1 MKRRLF
7 SLLLAVCMLLMILPA
22 TSLAEEIPSAPAE
35 AGAATPVQDGD
46 ATPSASPAQSS
57 AAEEGQKP
65 QEEVRIEPVQ
75 PDDAYLTV
83 VFQDKDGGEIA
94 TVVVKNGESVS
105 APAAPEVP
113 GSKFVGWYA
122 GDNKV
127 DFPFP
132 VAITADVEMTVQARY
147 DGALYVFFHSH
158 DGSIVETRSGKT
170 GDVISVSGVSYPLAE
185 DQSITGWCTDTA
197 LTKLVDSVT
206 LENSNI
212 DLYAKV
218 EGGYWITF
226 ESNGGS
232 YVEPMFFAANT
243 VAQPPAAPVRHGYAF
258 AGWYADKALDQPADF
273 AQIKVSTKL
282 YAKWTERTDVQYAV
296 QHMIENADNDDY
308 SLKET
313 ETKRGQTGAL
323 TRATAKKYDGFTA
336 QTITQET
343 IEGNGST
350 MVKVYYKRNVYEV
363 KFYSNSYTSGPFWNK
378 TYHPATEYT
387 SLRITAK
394 YGANISSKW
403 PTYNGS
409 SNWATSDNGDTY
421 QANIDT
427 MPLNGAKF
435 YGPKTGN
442 GSETAYY
449 YAEVLPGE
457 TGTVYNGVT
466 YKLHHSDTSP
476 GEGYEVTKE
485 DKYPI
490 TGFTYKEGTQN
501 GRPYNNAKFYYTRN
515 TYNIV
520 FVNGGST
527 VKTVQVKYQQDIS
540 DQDYTPTNPPKG
552 KEDHTFDGWYE
563 DSACTCE
570 FVFEGE
576 TMPAY
581 NITLYAGWEG
591 RTYTVTAHGKSNHAE
606 TVEKGDTVSPDLFAS
621 VIPDVGEGET
631 FMGWTEQQG
640 STRLFN
646 FATQITRDIHLY
658 PVIMDGKTYK
668 LTYDANGGTGTVP
681 TDSNKY
687 AKGTYAQVVSGSGLT
702 REGMIFLGWSTDKTA
717 VSPAYYPGG
726 SVKINDNTTLYAVW
740 GTPTGKAAI
749 TYHSNFGN
757 DQTRKSEDKP
767 INSLITVEGYGNLYL
782 PSRTGYEFTGWNTA
796 SGGNG
801 TAYAAG
807 ATARLTAG
815 GNDLYA
821 QWKAGTYSYTV
832 EYYIDGVKNDSL
844 TETGQAEYGAE
855 ISTYPDKCP
864 ANYRLDQTE
873 NLPLIIGVSGNV
885 IKVYYVKNVFTLT
898 IHYRY
903 ADGGQAVQDYVANDL
918 VQGTAYNVTSPAIPG
933 YTVDKATVSG
943 SMPAQDVIETVTY
956 TKRSDLS
963 YTVNYY
969 WNGTDTK
976 VKESKKVDGKTFQ
989 ESVTES
995 PMTIEGYTPVSN
1007 DTQTIPIGVGNN
1019 VINFFYY
1026 KNVELTANSGSFTYN
1041 GQPHTVEGYTCDTA
1055 GVNFEGITAAETQT
1069 AVGTYPVNFAEDPV
1083 GKIDATAKYI
1093 VVEAN
1098 PGALVITADANEVV
1112 VMIRGNSDTKVYDGT
1127 EYTVTDYVVES
1138 ISNPNYTAT
1147 DFTFNGTAEAKRTRS
1162 GRTQMDLKPENFTN
1176 TNTNFAKV
1184 TFVVKD
1190 GYIDITKRPLNLVG
1204 ETATKPYTGSSISL
1218 NQFTPKNLADGDAV
1232 QSTSIS
1238 YRATG
1243 TMPNEYTGVFIGEP
1257 KIFNGNDDDVT
1268 DCYEVTRIPG
1278 KLTITKATEPV
1289 AVSIVGNTKTVTYNG
1304 SEQSVEGFTT
1314 DVGDKLITVTLK
1326 EGRKAEAK
1334 GTLPHKYLMNL
1345 KAEDFDIKS
1354 DVYENFKVSVEYGW
1368 LQIEPT
1374 EAEVTVTIT
1383 GNRRTVTYNGS
1394 EQSVEGFTT
1403 DVGDKPITVMLKDG
1417 GKAEA
1422 KGRYVGRYMMGLTAK
1437 DFKVDSTV
1445 YKNVKVIVIDGY
1457 LDIQPVYN
1465 PSVYPDYDPTPTPSP
1480 SYVPDPYR
1488 SPKTGDDSRI
1498 ALWLTLMGLSAAA
1511 IAGVIVF
1518 DKKRRRS

>member
-46 ATPSASPAQSS
+46 ATPSASPAQSP

-94 TVVVKNGESVS
+94 TVVAKNGESVS
-105 APAAPEVP
+105 APAAPEVA

-127 DFPFP
+127 DFPFA
-132 VAITADVEMTVQARY
+132 VAITADAEMTVQARY

-185 DQSITGWCTDTA
+185 HQSITGWCTDKA
-197 LTKLVDSVT
+197 LTKPVDSVT

-218 EGGYWITF
+218 ETGYWITF

-243 VAQPPAAPVRHGYAF
+243 TAQKPSDPTRPGFAFGGWFTDAALTSVAN
-258 AGWYADKALDQPADF
+258 F

-282 YAKWTERTDVQYAV
+282 YAKWTERTDVQYTV
-296 QHMIENADNDDY
+296 QHMIENADNDGY

-323 TRATAKKYDGFTA
+323 TRATANKYDGFTA
-336 QTITQET
+336 QAITQET
-343 IEGNGST
+343 IQGDGST
-350 MVKVYYKRNVYEV
+350 MVKVYYKRNVYSVTFWSIKWEGGFLFGEYV
-363 KFYSNSYTSGPFWNK
+363 KDKEFTQY
-378 TYHPATEYT
+378 
-387 SLRITAK
+387 RITAK
-394 YGANISSKW
+394 YGANISKKW
-403 PTYNGS
+403 PGGNWTTSPGGS
-409 SNWATSDNGDTY
+409 TY

-427 MPLNGAKF
+427 MPLDGDEFFKVNQQGNAKAEYYLEDLNGNF
-435 YGPKTGN
+435 VLDHTDLGPDDM
-442 GSETAYY
+442 Y
-449 YAEVLPGE
+449 
-457 TGTVYNGVT
+457 VT
-466 YKLHHSDTSP
+466 N
-476 GEGYEVTKE
+476 E
-485 DKYPI
+485 DRYPI
-490 TGFTYKEGTQN
+490 TGFTCDTAKSTKN
-501 GRPYNNAKFYYTRN
+501 GKSYNGAKFYYNRN
-515 TYNIV
+515 SYKIV
-520 FVNGGST
+520 FFNGGLMA
-527 VKTVQVKYQQDIS
+527 KTVNVKYQQDIS
-540 DQDYTPTNPPKG
+540 NQDYTPTTPPVG
-552 KEDHTFDGWYE
+552 KTDHTFNGWYVDE
-563 DSACTCE
+563 ECTSQ
-570 FVFEGE
+570 FVFAGE
-576 TMPAY
+576 TMPAH
-581 NITLYAGWEG
+581 NITLYAGWDG
-591 RTYTVTAHGKSNHAE
+591 RDYTVTAHGKSNLPV
-606 TVEKGDTVSPDLFAS
+606 TVEKGDTVSSDQFAS

-658 PVIMDGKTYK
+658 PVIMDGKTYT

-681 TDSNKY
+681 TDTNKY

-702 REGMIFLGWSTDKTA
+702 KEGMIFLGWSTDQNA

-749 TYHSNFGN
+749 TYHSNFGS

-796 SGGNG
+796 SDGTG

-821 QWKAGTYSYTV
+821 QWKAGTYAYTV
-832 EYYIDGVKNDSL
+832 EYYIDGVKDDSL
-844 TETGQAEYGAE
+844 TVTAQAAYNAV
-855 ISTYPDKCP
+855 ISTYPNQCP
-864 ANYRLDQTE
+864 TNYRLDKTE
-873 NLPLIIGVSGNV
+873 NLPLTIDVSGNV
-885 IKVYYVKNVFTLT
+885 IEVYYVKNVFTLT

-903 ADGGQAVQDYVANDL
+903 AEGGVAVPDHVENDL

-943 SMPAQDVIETVTY
+943 SMPAQDVTETVTY

-976 VKESKKVDGKTFQ
+976 VKESKNVDGKTFQ

-995 PMTIEGYTPVSN
+995 PVTIEGYTPVRN
-1007 DTQTIPIGVGNN
+1007 DTATITIGVENN
-1019 VINFFYY
+1019 VINFYYY
-1026 KNVELTANSGSFTYN
+1026 KDVALTANSKTEPFDNTEKSVSGFTGAPEDADFTAITVGAKGTSAGEY
-1041 GQPHTVEGYTCDTA
+1041 PAKFPEHTV
-1055 GVNFEGITAAETQT
+1055 
-1069 AVGTYPVNFAEDPV
+1069 GTV
-1083 GKIDATAKYI
+1083 DATAKYI

-1098 PGALVITADANEVV
+1098 PGALVITAHAGEVV

-1127 EYTVTDYVVES
+1127 EYTVTGYDVE
-1138 ISNPNYTAT
+1138 ISNPRYTKN
-1147 DFTFNGTAEAKRTRS
+1147 DFTFSGTAEAKRTRF
-1162 GRTQMDLKPENFTN
+1162 GKTEMGLKPENFTN

-1184 TFVVKD
+1184 TFVVED
-1190 GYIDITKRPLNLVG
+1190 GYIDITKRPLDLVG
-1204 ETATKPYTGSSISL
+1204 ETATKPYTGSPIIL
-1218 NQFTPKNLADGDAV
+1218 NQFTSENLVSGDAV
-1232 QSTSIS
+1232 RSIS
-1238 YRATG
+1238 YLAIG
-1243 TMPNEYTGVFIGEP
+1243 TKPNEYPGAFTGTPE
-1257 KIFNGNDDDVT
+1257 IFNGNDDVT
-1268 DCYEVTRIPG
+1268 DCYEVTLTPG
-1278 KLTITKATEPV
+1278 KLTITKATETV
-1289 AVSIVGNTKTVTYNG
+1289 VVRIVGNTKTVNYNG
-1304 SEQSVEGFTT
+1304 SEQSVEGFTA
-1314 DVGDKLITVTLK
+1314 DVGNKLITVTLK

-1334 GTLPHKYLMNL
+1334 GTLPNKYLMNL

-1354 DVYENFKVSVEYGW
+1354 DVYENFEVSVEDGW

-1383 GNRRTVTYNGS
+1383 GNRRAVTYNGS

-1445 YKNVKVIVIDGY
+1445 YKNVRVIVIDGY

>member
-46 ATPSASPAQSS
+46 ATPSASPAQSP
-57 AAEEGQKP
+57 AAEEEQKP
-65 QEEVRIEPVQ
+65 QEEVRIEPV
-75 PDDAYLTV
+75 PSDDAYLTV
-83 VFQDKDGGEIA
+83 VFQDQDGGEIA
-94 TVVVKNGESVS
+94 TVVVKNGERVS

-113 GSKFVGWYA
+113 GSKFVGWYE
-122 GDNKV
+122 DDRKV
-127 DFPFP
+127 EFPFFA
-132 VAITADVEMTVQARY
+132 VDITNDAEMTVQARY
-147 DGALYVFFHSH
+147 DGALYVFFHRD

-185 DQSITGWCTDTA
+185 NQSITGWCIDA
-197 LTKLVDSVT
+197 ELTNPVNSVT
-206 LENSNI
+206 LGNSNI

-218 EGGYWITF
+218 ETGYWITF

-232 YVEPMFFAANT
+232 YVEPMFFAASAT
-243 VAQPPAAPVRHGYAF
+243 AQPPAVPVRHGYAF
-258 AGWYADKALDQPADF
+258 AGWHTDEALNEPANF
-273 AQIKVSTKL
+273 AQIKKGTKL
-282 YAKWTERTDVQYAV
+282 YAKWTAHADVRYTV
-296 QHMIENADNDDY
+296 QHMIENADNDKY

-323 TRATAKKYDGFTA
+323 TRATAKNYDGFTA
-336 QTITQET
+336 QAITQET
-343 IEGNGST
+343 INGDGST
-350 MVKVYYKRNVYEV
+350 MVKVYYKRKVYSVTFWSIKWEWDWGWNAV
-363 KFYSNSYTSGPFWNK
+363 KDKEF
-378 TYHPATEYT
+378 TEY
-387 SLRITAK
+387 RITAK
-394 YGANISSKW
+394 YGANISKKW
-403 PTYNGS
+403 PGGNWTTSPGGS
-409 SNWATSDNGDTY
+409 TY

-427 MPLNGAKF
+427 MPLGGDQFFKINEQGNAKAQYYLEDLNGNF
-435 YGPKTGN
+435 VLDHTDLGPD
-442 GSETAYY
+442 GS
-449 YAEVLPGE
+449 
-457 TGTVYNGVT
+457 TVTN
-466 YKLHHSDTSP
+466 
-476 GEGYEVTKE
+476 E
-485 DKYPI
+485 DRYPI
-490 TGFTYKEGTQN
+490 TGFTCDTAKSTKN
-501 GRPYNNAKFYYTRN
+501 GRPYNGAKFYYNRN
-515 TYNIV
+515 SYKIV
-520 FVNGGST
+520 FFNGGLED
-527 VKTVQVKYQQDIS
+527 KTVDVKYQQDIS
-540 DQDYTPTNPPKG
+540 NQDYTPTTPPVG
-552 KEDHTFDGWYE
+552 KTDHTFSGWYE
-563 DSACTCE
+563 DEECSLQ
-570 FVFEGE
+570 FVFAGE
-576 TMPAY
+576 TMPAH
-581 NITLYAGWEG
+581 NITLYAGWDG
-591 RTYTVTAHGKSNHAE
+591 RDYTVTAHGKSVHSE
-606 TVEKGDTVSPDLFAS
+606 TVEKGDTVSPDQFAS

-640 STRLFN
+640 GTRLFN

-658 PVIMDGKTYK
+658 PVIMDGKTYT
-668 LTYDANGGTGTVP
+668 LTYNSNGGTGTVP
-681 TDSNKY
+681 EDTNKY

-702 REGMIFLGWSTDKTA
+702 REGMTFLGWSTDQNA

-749 TYHSNFGN
+749 TYHSNFGS

-796 SGGNG
+796 SDGSG

-821 QWKAGTYSYTV
+821 QWKAGTYAYTV
-832 EYYIDGVKNDSL
+832 EYYIDGVKDDSL
-844 TETGQAEYGAE
+844 TVTEQAAYNTV
-855 ISTYPDKCP
+855 ISTYPNQCP
-864 ANYRLDQTE
+864 TNYRLDKTE
-873 NLPLIIGVSGNV
+873 NLPLTIGMSGNV

-903 ADGGQAVQDYVANDL
+903 AEGGTAAEDHVASDL

-943 SMPAQDVIETVTY
+943 SMPAQDVTETVTY

-969 WNGTDTK
+969 WNGTNTK
-976 VKESKKVDGKTFQ
+976 VEESKKVDGKTFQ

-995 PMTIEGYTPVSN
+995 PKTIEGYTSVRD
-1007 DTQTIPIGVGNN
+1007 DTQTITIGVKDN
-1019 VINFFYY
+1019 VINFYYY

-1069 AVGTYPVNFAEDPV
+1069 AVGNYPVNFAESPV
-1083 GKIDATAKYI
+1083 NKIDATAKYI

-1098 PGALVITADANEVV
+1098 PGELVITADAGEVV
-1112 VMIRGNSDTKVYDGT
+1112 VMIRGHNDMKVYDGK
-1127 EYTVTDYVVES
+1127 EYTVTGYDVL
-1138 ISNPNYTAT
+1138 INNPLYTT
-1147 DFTFNGTAEAKRTRS
+1147 DDFTFRGTAEAKRTRS

-1184 TFVVKD
+1184 TFVVED
-1190 GYIDITKRPLNLVG
+1190 GYIDITERPLYLVG
-1204 ETATKPYTGSSISL
+1204 ETATKPYTGSPIIL
-1218 NQFTPKNLADGDAV
+1218 NQFTSENLVNGDAV
-1232 QSTSIS
+1232 RSIS
-1238 YRATG
+1238 YLAIG
-1243 TMPNEYTGVFIGEP
+1243 TMPNEYPGAFTGKPE
-1257 KIFNGNDDDVT
+1257 IFNGNDDVT
-1268 DCYEVTRIPG
+1268 DCYEVTLTPG
-1278 KLTITKATEPV
+1278 KLTITKATETV
-1289 AVSIVGNTKTVTYNG
+1289 AVRIVGNTKTVTYNG

-1314 DVGDKLITVTLK
+1314 DVGNKPITVTLK

-1334 GTLPHKYLMNL
+1334 GTLPNKYPMNL

-1354 DVYENFKVSVEYGW
+1354 DVYENFELSVEDGW

-1422 KGRYVGRYMMGLTAK
+1422 KGRYVGRYMMGLTVE

>member
-46 ATPSASPAQSS
+46 ATPSASPAQSP

-65 QEEVRIEPVQ
+65 QEEVRIEPV
-75 PDDAYLTV
+75 PSDDAYLTV

-94 TVVVKNGESVS
+94 TVVAKNGESVS
-105 APAAPEVP
+105 APAAPEVA
-113 GSKFVGWYA
+113 GSKFVGWYE
-122 GDNKV
+122 DDRKV
-127 DFPFP
+127 EFPFFA
-132 VAITADVEMTVQARY
+132 VDITNDAEMTVQARY
-147 DGALYVFFHSH
+147 DGALYVFFHRD

-185 DQSITGWCTDTA
+185 NQSITGWCIDA
-197 LTKLVDSVT
+197 ELTNPVNSVT
-206 LENSNI
+206 LGNSNI

-218 EGGYWITF
+218 ETGYWITF

-232 YVEPMFFAANT
+232 YVEPMFFAASAT
-243 VAQPPAAPVRHGYAF
+243 AQPPAVPVRHGYAF
-258 AGWYADKALDQPADF
+258 AGWHTDEALNEPANF
-273 AQIKVSTKL
+273 AQIKKSTKL
-282 YAKWTERTDVQYAV
+282 YAKWTAHADVRYTV
-296 QHMIENADNDDY
+296 QHMIENADNDKY

-313 ETKRGQTGAL
+313 ETQRGQTGAL
-323 TRATAKKYDGFTA
+323 TRATAKNYDGFTA
-336 QTITQET
+336 QAITQET
-343 IEGNGST
+343 INGDGST
-350 MVKVYYKRNVYEV
+350 MVKVYYKRKVYSVTFWSIKWEWDWGWNAV
-363 KFYSNSYTSGPFWNK
+363 KDKEFTQY
-378 TYHPATEYT
+378 
-387 SLRITAK
+387 RITAK
-394 YGANISSKW
+394 HGANISDKW
-403 PTYNGS
+403 PGG
-409 SNWATSDNGDTY
+409 NWATSPGGSTY

-427 MPLNGAKF
+427 MPLGGDEFFKIDEEGNAKAQYYLEDLNGNF
-435 YGPKTGN
+435 VLDHTDLGPN
-442 GSETAYY
+442 GTS
-449 YAEVLPGE
+449 
-457 TGTVYNGVT
+457 VT
-466 YKLHHSDTSP
+466 N
-476 GEGYEVTKE
+476 E
-485 DKYPI
+485 DRYPI
-490 TGFTYKEGTQN
+490 TGFTCNTAKSAKN
-501 GRPYNNAKFYYTRN
+501 GERYNGAKFYYNRN
-515 TYNIV
+515 SYEIV
-520 FVNGGST
+520 FFNGGLKDRT
-527 VKTVQVKYQQDIS
+527 VNVKYQQDIS
-540 DQDYTPTNPPKG
+540 GQGYTPTTPPVG
-552 KEDHTFDGWYE
+552 KTDHTFSGWYE
-563 DSACTCE
+563 DEECSSE
-570 FVFEGE
+570 FVFAGE
-576 TMPAY
+576 RMPAHS
-581 NITLYAGWEG
+581 ITLYAGWDG
-591 RTYTVTAHGKSNHAE
+591 RDYTVTAHGKSDLSKV
-606 TVEKGDTVSPDLFAS
+606 VEKGDTVSPDWFAS

-681 TDSNKY
+681 TDSNNY
-687 AKGTYAQVVSGSGLT
+687 AKGTYAQVVSGRGLT
-702 REGMIFLGWSTDKTA
+702 RKGMIFLGWSTKQTA
-717 VSPAYYPGG
+717 DSPAYYPGG

-749 TYHSNFGN
+749 TYHSNFGSHEP
-757 DQTRKSEDKP
+757 RKSEDVWV
-767 INSLITVEGYGNLYL
+767 NSKVKVDSYAATGL

-796 SGGNG
+796 SDGNG

-807 ATARLTAG
+807 DTVRLTAS

-821 QWKAGTYSYTV
+821 QWEAKTYGYTV
-832 EYYIDGVKNDSL
+832 EYYIDGERADSL
-844 TETGQAEYGAE
+844 TVTAQAEYGAV

-864 ANYRLDQTE
+864 ENYRLDRAE
-873 NLPLIIGVSGNV
+873 PLRLTIGVNENV
-885 IKVYYVKNVFTLT
+885 IRVYYVKNVFTLT
-898 IHYRY
+898 IQYLY
-903 ADGGQAVQDYVANDL
+903 AGGGKAAEDHVESF
-918 VQGTAYNVTSPAIPG
+918 VQGTAYNVPSHPISG

-943 SMPAQDVIETVTY
+943 SMPAKDVTETVTY

-976 VKESKKVDGKTFQ
+976 VKESKNVDGKTFQ

-995 PMTIEGYTPVSN
+995 PVTIEGYTPVSN
-1007 DTQTIPIGVGNN
+1007 GTATITIGVENN
-1019 VINFFYY
+1019 VINFYYY
-1026 KNVELTANSGSFTYN
+1026 KDVKLTANSGSFTYN

-1055 GVNFEGITAAETQT
+1055 GVNFDGITAAETQT
-1069 AVGTYPVNFAEDPV
+1069 AVGNYPVNFAEDPV
-1083 GKIDATAKYI
+1083 NKIDATAKYI

-1098 PGALVITADANEVV
+1098 PGALVITAHADEVV

-1127 EYTVTDYVVES
+1127 EYTVTGYVVES
-1138 ISNPNYTAT
+1138 ISNSNYTAT

-1162 GRTQMDLKPENFTN
+1162 GRTEMGLKPENFTN
-1176 TNTNFAKV
+1176 TNQSFTKV
-1184 TFVVKD
+1184 TFVVED

-1204 ETATKPYTGSSISL
+1204 ETDTKPYTGNPIIL
-1218 NQFTPKNLADGDAV
+1218 NQFTSENLVSGDAV
-1232 QSTSIS
+1232 RSIS
-1238 YRATG
+1238 YLAIGR
-1243 TMPNEYTGVFIGEP
+1243 MPNEYPGAFTGKPE
-1257 KIFNGNDDDVT
+1257 IFNGNDDVT
-1268 DCYEVTRIPG
+1268 DCYEVTLTPG

-1289 AVSIVGNTKTVTYNG
+1289 AVRIVGNTKTVTYNG
-1304 SEQSVEGFTT
+1304 SEQSVEGFTA

-1326 EGRKAEAK
+1326 DGRKAEAK
-1334 GTLPHKYLMNL
+1334 GTLPNKYLMNL

-1354 DVYENFKVSVEYGW
+1354 DVYENFEVSVEDGW

-1403 DVGDKPITVMLKDG
+1403 DVGDKPITVTLKDG

-1422 KGRYVGRYMMGLTAK
+1422 KGRYVGRYMMGLTVD

-1457 LDIQPVYN
+1457 LDIQSVYN

>member
-46 ATPSASPAQSS
+46 ATPSASPVQSP

-94 TVVVKNGESVS
+94 TVVAKNGESVS
-105 APAAPEVP
+105 APAAPEVA

-127 DFPFP
+127 NFPFP
-132 VAITADVEMTVQARY
+132 VTITADAEMTVQARY

-185 DQSITGWCTDTA
+185 HQSITGWCTDKA
-197 LTKLVDSVT
+197 LTKPVNSVT

-218 EGGYWITF
+218 ETGYWITF

-243 VAQPPAAPVRHGYAF
+243 TAQKPSDPARPGFAFGGWFTDAALTSVAN
-258 AGWYADKALDQPADF
+258 F

-282 YAKWTERTDVQYAV
+282 YAKWTERTDVRYTV
-296 QHMIENADNDDY
+296 QHMIENADNDGY

-313 ETKRGQTGAL
+313 ETQRGQTGAL

-336 QTITQET
+336 QAITQET
-343 IEGNGST
+343 INGDGST
-350 MVKVYYKRNVYEV
+350 MVKVYYKRNVYSVTFWSIKWEGGIFLGEYV
-363 KFYSNSYTSGPFWNK
+363 KDKEFTQY
-378 TYHPATEYT
+378 
-387 SLRITAK
+387 RITAK
-394 YGANISSKW
+394 HGANISDKW
-403 PTYNGS
+403 PGG
-409 SNWATSDNGDTY
+409 NWATSPGGSTY
-421 QANIDT
+421 QSNIDT
-427 MPLNGAKF
+427 MPLGGDEFFEEKQQGNAK
-435 YGPKTGN
+435 
-442 GSETAYY
+442 AYY
-449 YAEVLPGE
+449 YLEDLNGSFVLDHTDLGPN
-457 TGTVYNGVT
+457 GTSVT
-466 YKLHHSDTSP
+466 N
-476 GEGYEVTKE
+476 E
-485 DKYPI
+485 DRYPI
-490 TGFTYKEGTQN
+490 TGFTCNTALSAKN
-501 GRPYNNAKFYYTRN
+501 GDSYNGAKFYYNRN
-515 TYNIV
+515 SYEIV
-520 FVNGGST
+520 FFNGGLKD
-527 VKTVQVKYQQDIS
+527 KTVNVKYQQDIS
-540 DQDYTPTNPPKG
+540 GQGYTPTTPPVG
-552 KEDHTFDGWYE
+552 KTDHTFNGWYVDE
-563 DSACTCE
+563 ECTSQ
-570 FVFEGE
+570 FVFAGE
-576 TMPAY
+576 TMPAH
-581 NITLYAGWEG
+581 NIALYAGWDG
-591 RTYTVTAHGKSNHAE
+591 RDYTVTAHGKSDLPV

-658 PVIMDGKTYK
+658 PVIMDGKTYT
-668 LTYDANGGTGTVP
+668 LTYNPNGGTGTVP

-702 REGMIFLGWSTDKTA
+702 REGMIFLGWSTDQNA

-796 SGGNG
+796 SNGSG

-821 QWKAGTYSYTV
+821 QWKAKTYGYTV
-832 EYYIDGVKNDSL
+832 EYYIDGERADSL
-844 TETGQAEYGAE
+844 TVTAQAEYGAV

-864 ANYRLDQTE
+864 ANYKLDKTE
-873 NLPLIIGVSGNV
+873 PLSLTIGVSGNV

-918 VQGTAYNVTSPAIPG
+918 VQGTAYNVTSPAITG

-969 WNGTDTK
+969 WNGTNTT

-995 PMTIEGYTPVSN
+995 PVTIEGYTPVSN
-1007 DTQTIPIGVGNN
+1007 GTATITIGVENN
-1019 VINFFYY
+1019 VINFYYY
-1026 KNVELTANSGSFTYN
+1026 KDVKLTANSKTEPFDNTEKSVSGFT
-1041 GQPHTVEGYTCDTA
+1041 GAPEDADFTAITVGAKGTSA
-1055 GVNFEGITAAETQT
+1055 GEYPAKFPENT
-1069 AVGTYPVNFAEDPV
+1069 VGTV
-1083 GKIDATAKYI
+1083 DATKKYI
-1093 VVEAN
+1093 VAEAN
-1098 PGALVITADANEVV
+1098 PGALVITAHAGEVV

-1127 EYTVTDYVVES
+1127 EYTVTGYVVES

-1147 DFTFNGTAEAKRTRS
+1147 DFTFSGTAEAKRTRF
-1162 GRTQMDLKPENFTN
+1162 GKTEMGLKPEKFTN

-1184 TFVVKD
+1184 TFVVED

-1204 ETATKPYTGSSISL
+1204 ETDTKPYTGNHISL
-1218 NQFTPKNLADGDAV
+1218 NQFTSENLASGDAV
-1232 QSTSIS
+1232 RSIS
-1238 YRATG
+1238 YLAIG
-1243 TMPNEYTGVFIGEP
+1243 KMPNEYPGAFTGTPE
-1257 KIFNGNDDDVT
+1257 IFNGNDNVT
-1268 DCYEVTRIPG
+1268 DCYEVTLTPG
-1278 KLTITKATEPV
+1278 KLTITKATETV
-1289 AVSIVGNTKTVTYNG
+1289 VVRIVGNTKTVTYNG

-1314 DVGDKLITVTLK
+1314 DVGNKPITVTLK

-1334 GTLPHKYLMNL
+1334 GTLPNKYPMNL

-1354 DVYENFKVSVEYGW
+1354 DVYESFEVIVEDGW

-1422 KGRYVGRYMMGLTAK
+1422 KGRYVGRYMMGLTVD

-1457 LDIQPVYN
+1457 LDIQSVYN

-1498 ALWLTLMGLSAAA
+1498 ALWLTLMGLSAVA

>member
-35 AGAATPVQDGD
+35 AGAATPAQDGD
-46 ATPSASPAQSS
+46 ATPSASPAQSP

-65 QEEVRIEPVQ
+65 QEEVRIEPV
-75 PDDAYLTV
+75 PSDDAYLTV

-94 TVVVKNGESVS
+94 TVIVKNGESVS
-105 APAAPEVP
+105 APAAPEVA
-113 GSKFVGWYA
+113 GSKFVGWYE
-122 GDNKV
+122 DDRKV
-127 DFPFP
+127 EFPFFE
-132 VAITADVEMTVQARY
+132 VDITNDAEMTVQARY
-147 DGALYVFFHSH
+147 DGALYVFFHRD

-185 DQSITGWCTDTA
+185 NQSITGWCIDA
-197 LTKLVDSVT
+197 ELTNPVNSVT
-206 LENSNI
+206 LGNSNI

-218 EGGYWITF
+218 ETGYWITF

-243 VAQPPAAPVRHGYAF
+243 TAQKPSDPTRPGFAFGGWFTDAALTSVAN
-258 AGWYADKALDQPADF
+258 F
-273 AQIKVSTKL
+273 AQIKKSTKL
-282 YAKWTERTDVQYAV
+282 YAKWTAYADVRYTV
-296 QHMIENADNDDY
+296 QHMIENADNDKY

-313 ETKRGQTGAL
+313 ETQRGQTGAL
-323 TRATAKKYDGFTA
+323 TRATAKNYDGFTA
-336 QTITQET
+336 QAITQET
-343 IEGNGST
+343 INGDGST
-350 MVKVYYKRNVYEV
+350 MVKVYYKRKVYSVTFWSIKWEWDWGWNAV
-363 KFYSNSYTSGPFWNK
+363 KDKEFTQY
-378 TYHPATEYT
+378 
-387 SLRITAK
+387 RITAK
-394 YGANISSKW
+394 HGANISDKW
-403 PTYNGS
+403 PGG
-409 SNWATSDNGDTY
+409 NWATSPGGSTY

-427 MPLNGAKF
+427 MPLGGDEFFKIDEEGNAKAQYYLEDLNGNF
-435 YGPKTGN
+435 VLDHTDLGPN
-442 GSETAYY
+442 GTS
-449 YAEVLPGE
+449 
-457 TGTVYNGVT
+457 VT
-466 YKLHHSDTSP
+466 N
-476 GEGYEVTKE
+476 E
-485 DKYPI
+485 DRYPI
-490 TGFTYKEGTQN
+490 TGFTCNTAKSAKN
-501 GRPYNNAKFYYTRN
+501 GERYNGAKFYYNRN
-515 TYNIV
+515 SYEIV
-520 FVNGGST
+520 FFNGG
-527 VKTVQVKYQQDIS
+527 VMAKTVNVKYQQDIS
-540 DQDYTPTNPPKG
+540 NQDYTPTTPPVG
-552 KEDHTFDGWYE
+552 KTDHTFSGWYE
-563 DSACTCE
+563 DEECSLQ
-570 FVFEGE
+570 FVFAGE
-576 TMPAY
+576 TMPAH
-581 NITLYAGWEG
+581 NITLYAGWDG
-591 RTYTVTAHGKSNHAE
+591 RDYTVTAHGKSVHSE
-606 TVEKGDTVSPDLFAS
+606 TVEKGDTVSPDQFAS

-658 PVIMDGKTYK
+658 PVIMDGKTYT
-668 LTYDANGGTGTVP
+668 LTYDKNGGTGTVP

-702 REGMIFLGWSTDKTA
+702 REGMIFLGWSTNQTA

-767 INSLITVEGYGNLYL
+767 INSLITVEGYGNLNL

-796 SGGNG
+796 SDGTG

-821 QWKAGTYSYTV
+821 QWKAGTYAYTV
-832 EYYIDGVKNDSL
+832 EYYIDGKKDDSL
-844 TETGQAEYGAE
+844 TVTAQAAYNAV

-864 ANYRLDQTE
+864 ANYRLDQTK
-873 NLPLIIGVSGNV
+873 NLPLTIGVSGNV

-898 IHYRY
+898 IHYLY
-903 ADGGQAVQDYVANDL
+903 TDGSTAAADHVKSL
-918 VQGTAYNVTSPAIPG
+918 MQGTEYSVTSPAIPG
-933 YTVDKATVSG
+933 YTVDKAIVSG
-943 SMPAQDVIETVTY
+943 SMPAKDVTETVIY

-969 WNGTDTK
+969 WNGTK
-976 VKESKKVDGKTFQ
+976 VQASKTVDGKTF
-989 ESVTES
+989 ESSVTEA
-995 PMTIEGYTPVSN
+995 PETIEGYTPVSGASK
-1007 DTQTIPIGVGNN
+1007 TITIGVENN
-1019 VINFFYY
+1019 VINFYYY
-1026 KNVELTANSGSFTYN
+1026 KDVKLTANSKTETFDNTEKSVSGFTGAPEDADFTAITVGAKGTSAGEY
-1041 GQPHTVEGYTCDTA
+1041 PAKFPEHTV
-1055 GVNFEGITAAETQT
+1055 
-1069 AVGTYPVNFAEDPV
+1069 GTV
-1083 GKIDATAKYI
+1083 DATAKYI

-1098 PGALVITADANEVV
+1098 PGALVITAHEGEVV

-1127 EYTVTDYVVES
+1127 EYTVTGYEVES
-1138 ISNPNYTAT
+1138 ISNPRYTAT
-1147 DFTFNGTAEAKRTRS
+1147 DFTFSGTAEAKRTRF
-1162 GRTQMDLKPENFTN
+1162 GKTEMGLKPENFTN
-1176 TNTNFAKV
+1176 NNQNFANV
-1184 TFVVKD
+1184 TFVVED

-1204 ETATKPYTGSSISL
+1204 ETDTKPYTGNPISL
-1218 NQFTPKNLADGDAV
+1218 EQFTAAGLANGDTIDPSSV
-1232 QSTSIS
+1232 S
-1238 YRATG
+1238 YQATG
-1243 TMPNEYTGVFIGEP
+1243 TMPNEYSGVFKGTPKVLNGET
-1257 KIFNGNDDDVT
+1257 DVT
-1268 DCYEVTRIPG
+1268 DCYEIIQTPG

-1314 DVGDKLITVTLK
+1314 DVGDKLITVTLN

-1334 GTLPHKYLMNL
+1334 GTLPNKYLMNL

-1354 DVYENFKVSVEYGW
+1354 DVYENFKVSVEDGW

-1374 EAEVTVTIT
+1374 EAEITVTIT

-1403 DVGDKPITVMLKDG
+1403 DVGDKPITVTLKEG
-1417 GKAEA
+1417 RKAEA
-1422 KGRYVGRYMMGLTAK
+1422 KGRYVGRYMMGLTAN

-1445 YKNVKVIVIDGY
+1445 YKNIKVIVIDGY
-1457 LDIQPVYN
+1457 LDIQSVYN

>member
-46 ATPSASPAQSS
+46 ATPSASTAQSP
-57 AAEEGQKP
+57 AAEEDQKP
-65 QEEVRIEPVQ
+65 QEGVRIEPVQ

-83 VFQDKDGGEIA
+83 VFQDKDGGEIT

-105 APAAPEVP
+105 APAAPEVA

-127 DFPFP
+127 EFPFA
-132 VAITADVEMTVQARY
+132 VAITADAEMTVQARY

-170 GDVISVSGVSYPLAE
+170 GDVISVSGVSYPLQE
-185 DQSITGWCTDTA
+185 HQSITGWYTDA
-197 LTKLVDSVT
+197 QYSTKVEDSVT

-218 EGGYWITF
+218 ETGYWITF

-243 VAQPPAAPVRHGYAF
+243 VAQQPAAPVRHGYAF
-258 AGWYADKALDQPADF
+258 AGWHTDEALTQPANF

-282 YAKWTERTDVQYAV
+282 YAKWTERTDVQYTV
-296 QHMIENADNDDY
+296 QHMIENADNDGY

-323 TRATAKKYDGFTA
+323 TRATANKYDGFTA

-343 IEGNGST
+343 IEGDGST
-350 MVKVYYKRNVYEV
+350 MVKVYYKRNVYSVTFWSIKWEGGFLFGEYV
-363 KFYSNSYTSGPFWNK
+363 KDKEFTQY
-378 TYHPATEYT
+378 
-387 SLRITAK
+387 RITAK
-394 YGANISSKW
+394 YGANISKKW
-403 PTYNGS
+403 PGG
-409 SNWATSDNGDTY
+409 NWATSPGGSTY

-427 MPLNGAKF
+427 MPLGGDEFFKINQQGNAKAQYYLEDLNGNF
-435 YGPKTGN
+435 VLDHTDLGPDDT
-442 GSETAYY
+442 Y
-449 YAEVLPGE
+449 
-457 TGTVYNGVT
+457 VT
-466 YKLHHSDTSP
+466 N
-476 GEGYEVTKE
+476 E
-485 DKYPI
+485 DRYPI
-490 TGFTYKEGTQN
+490 TGFTCNTAKSAKN
-501 GRPYNNAKFYYTRN
+501 GDRYNGAKFYYNRN
-515 TYNIV
+515 SYKIV
-520 FVNGGST
+520 FFNGGLKD
-527 VKTVQVKYQQDIS
+527 KTVDVKYQQDIS
-540 DQDYTPTNPPKG
+540 NQDYTPTTPPVG
-552 KEDHTFDGWYE
+552 KTDHTFSGWYVDE
-563 DSACTCE
+563 ECTSQ
-570 FVFEGE
+570 FVFAGE
-576 TMPAY
+576 TMPAH
-581 NITLYAGWEG
+581 NITLYAGWDG
-591 RTYTVTAHGKSNHAE
+591 RDYTVTAHGKSDHAE
-606 TVEKGDTVSPDLFAS
+606 TVEKGDTVSPDQFAS

-658 PVIMDGKTYK
+658 PVIMDGKTYT
-668 LTYDANGGTGTVP
+668 LTYNSNGGEGTVP

-702 REGMIFLGWSTDKTA
+702 KEGMIFLGWSTDQDA

-726 SVKINDNTTLYAVW
+726 SVKINGDTTLYAVW

-749 TYHSNFGN
+749 TYHSNFGS
-757 DQTRKSEDKP
+757 DKTRKSEDKP
-767 INSLITVEGYGNLYL
+767 INSLITVEGYGNL
-782 PSRTGYEFTGWNTA
+782 PSRTGYEFIGWNTA
-796 SGGNG
+796 SDGNG

-807 ATARLTAG
+807 DTARLTAG
-815 GNDLYA
+815 GNNLYA
-821 QWKAGTYSYTV
+821 QWKAGTYGYTV
-832 EYYIDGVKNDSL
+832 EYYIDGVKADSL
-844 TETGQAEYGAE
+844 TETAQAEYGAV

-864 ANYRLDQTE
+864 ANYKLDKTE
-873 NLPLIIGVSGNV
+873 PLSLTIGVSENV

-903 ADGGQAVQDYVANDL
+903 TDGGTAAADHVASGL
-918 VQGTAYNVTSPAIPG
+918 VPGTEYSVTSPVISG
-933 YTVDKATVSG
+933 YTVNKETVSG
-943 SMPAQDVIETVTY
+943 SMPAKDVTETVTY

-995 PMTIEGYTPVSN
+995 PVTIEGYTPVSSG
-1007 DTQTIPIGVGNN
+1007 TATITIGVENN
-1019 VINFFYY
+1019 VINFYYY
-1026 KNVELTANSGSFTYN
+1026 KDVKLTANSGSFTYN

-1069 AVGTYPVNFAEDPV
+1069 AVGNYPVNFAESPV
-1083 GKIDATAKYI
+1083 NKIDATAKYI
-1093 VVEAN
+1093 VAEAN
-1098 PGALVITADANEVV
+1098 PGALVITAHANEVV
-1112 VMIRGNSDTKVYDGT
+1112 VIIRGKSDTKVYNNE
-1127 EYTVTDYVVES
+1127 EYTVTGYDVVS
-1138 ISNPNYTAT
+1138 INNALYTAN
-1147 DFTFNGTAEAKRTRS
+1147 DFTFSGTAEAKRTRF
-1162 GRTQMDLKPENFTN
+1162 GKTEMGLKPENFTN
-1176 TNTNFAKV
+1176 NNQNFAKV
-1184 TFVVKD
+1184 TFVVED
-1190 GYIDITKRPLNLVG
+1190 GYIDITKRPLDLVG
-1204 ETATKPYTGSSISL
+1204 ETATKPYTGSPIIL
-1218 NQFTPKNLADGDAV
+1218 NQFTSENLVNADAV
-1232 QSTSIS
+1232 RSIS
-1238 YRATG
+1238 YLAIG
-1243 TMPNEYTGVFIGEP
+1243 TMPNEYPGAFTGTPE
-1257 KIFNGNDDDVT
+1257 IFNGNDNVT
-1268 DCYEVTRIPG
+1268 DCYEVTLTPG
-1278 KLTITKATEPV
+1278 KLTITKATETV
-1289 AVSIVGNTKTVTYNG
+1289 VVKITGNTKTVTYNG

-1314 DVGDKLITVTLK
+1314 DVGNKPITVTLK
-1326 EGRKAEAK
+1326 AGAKAEAK
-1334 GTLPHKYLMNL
+1334 GTLPNKYLMNL

-1354 DVYENFKVSVEYGW
+1354 DVYENFEVSVEDGW

-1417 GKAEA
+1417 SKAEA
-1422 KGRYVGRYMMGLTAK
+1422 KGRSVGRYMMGLTVD

-1457 LDIQPVYN
+1457 LDIQSVYN

>member
-46 ATPSASPAQSS
+46 ATPSASPAQSP
-57 AAEEGQKP
+57 AAEEEQKP
-65 QEEVRIEPVQ
+65 QEGVRIEPV
-75 PDDAYLTV
+75 PSDDTYLTV
-83 VFQDKDGGEIA
+83 VFQDKDGGEIT
-94 TVVVKNGESVS
+94 TVVAKNGESVS
-105 APAAPEVP
+105 APAAPEVE

-127 DFPFP
+127 KFPLP
-132 VAITADVEMTVQARY
+132 VAITVDAEMTVQARY
-147 DGALYVFFHSH
+147 DGALYVFFHSD

-170 GDVISVSGVSYPLAE
+170 GDVISVSGVSYPLAG
-185 DQSITGWCTDTA
+185 DQSITGWCTDTE
-197 LTKLVDSVT
+197 LTKPVNSVT

-218 EGGYWITF
+218 ETGYWITF

-232 YVEPMFFAANT
+232 YVEPMFFAASAT
-243 VAQPPAAPVRHGYAF
+243 AQPPAVPVKHGYAF
-258 AGWYADKALDQPADF
+258 AGWHTDEALNNPANF
-273 AQIKVSTKL
+273 AQIKESTKL
-282 YAKWTERTDVQYAV
+282 YAKWTERTDVQYTV

-308 SLKET
+308 SLMET
-313 ETKRGQTGAL
+313 ETKSGQTGAL

-336 QTITQET
+336 QAITQET
-343 IEGNGST
+343 IQGDGST
-350 MVKVYYKRNVYEV
+350 MVKVYYKRNVYSVTFWSV
-363 KFYSNSYTSGPFWNK
+363 KDVGFIFSKYVKDKEF
-378 TYHPATEYT
+378 TEY
-387 SLRITAK
+387 RITAK
-394 YGANISSKW
+394 HGANISDKW
-403 PTYNGS
+403 PGGS
-409 SNWATSDNGDTY
+409 WTTSPGGRTY
-421 QANIDT
+421 QTNIDT
-427 MPLNGAKF
+427 MPLGGDEFFKTNQQGNAKAQYYLEDLNGNF
-435 YGPKTGN
+435 VLDHTDLGPN
-442 GSETAYY
+442 GTS
-449 YAEVLPGE
+449 
-457 TGTVYNGVT
+457 VT
-466 YKLHHSDTSP
+466 N
-476 GEGYEVTKE
+476 E
-485 DKYPI
+485 DRYPI
-490 TGFTYKEGTQN
+490 TGFTCNTAKSAKN
-501 GRPYNNAKFYYTRN
+501 GDSYNGARFYYNRN
-515 TYNIV
+515 IYEIV
-520 FVNGGST
+520 FFNGGLKDRT
-527 VKTVQVKYQQDIS
+527 VNVKYQQDIS
-540 DQDYTPTNPPKG
+540 GQGYTPTTPPVG
-552 KEDHTFDGWYE
+552 KTDHTFSGWYE
-563 DSACTCE
+563 DEECSSE
-570 FVFEGE
+570 FVFAGE
-576 TMPAY
+576 RMPAHS
-581 NITLYAGWEG
+581 ITLYAGWDG
-591 RTYTVTAHGKSNHAE
+591 RDYTVTAHGKSDLSKV
-606 TVEKGDTVSPDLFAS
+606 VEKGDTVSPDWFAS

-681 TDSNKY
+681 TDTNKY

-702 REGMIFLGWSTDKTA
+702 RVGMTFLGWSTNKTA

-726 SVKINDNTTLYAVW
+726 SVRINDNTTLYAVW
-740 GTPTGKAAI
+740 GTPAGKAAI
-749 TYHSNFGN
+749 TYHSNFGS
-757 DQTRKSEDKP
+757 DEKRTSGEKP
-767 INSLITVEGYGNLYL
+767 INSRITVEDYGNL

-796 SGGNG
+796 SNGSG

-807 ATARLTAG
+807 ATVRLTAS

-821 QWKAGTYSYTV
+821 QWEARTYSYTV
-832 EYYIDGVKNDSL
+832 EYYIDGVKDDSL
-844 TETGQAEYGAE
+844 TVTAQAEYGAV

-864 ANYRLDQTE
+864 ENYRLDRAE
-873 NLPLIIGVSGNV
+873 PLPLTIGVNENV
-885 IKVYYVKNVFTLT
+885 ISVYYVKNVFTLT
-898 IHYRY
+898 IHYLY
-903 ADGGQAVQDYVANDL
+903 AGGGKAAEDHVESL
-918 VQGTAYNVTSPAIPG
+918 MQGAAYSVTSPTIPG
-933 YTVDKATVSG
+933 YTVDMATVSG
-943 SMPAQDVIETVTY
+943 EMPAKDVTVTVTY

-976 VKESKKVDGKTFQ
+976 VKESKNVDGKTFQ

-995 PMTIEGYTPVSN
+995 PVTIEGYTPVSN
-1007 DTQTIPIGVGNN
+1007 DTATITIGVEKN
-1019 VINFFYY
+1019 VINFYYY
-1026 KNVELTANSGSFTYN
+1026 KNVKLTANSKTETFDNTEKSVSGFT
-1041 GQPHTVEGYTCDTA
+1041 GAPADADFTAITVGAKGTSA
-1055 GVNFEGITAAETQT
+1055 GEYPAKFPENT
-1069 AVGTYPVNFAEDPV
+1069 VGTV
-1083 GKIDATAKYI
+1083 DATAKYI

-1098 PGALVITADANEVV
+1098 PGALVITAHANEVV
-1112 VMIRGNSDTKVYDGT
+1112 VIIRGHNDMKVYDGK
-1127 EYTVTDYVVES
+1127 EYTVTDYDVVS
-1138 ISNPNYTAT
+1138 ISNSNYTAT
-1147 DFTFNGTAEAKRTRS
+1147 DFTFNGTAEAKRTRF
-1162 GRTQMDLKPENFTN
+1162 GKTEMGLKPENFTN
-1176 TNTNFAKV
+1176 NNQNFANV
-1184 TFVVKD
+1184 IFVVED

-1218 NQFTPKNLADGDAV
+1218 NQFTAAGLANGDTIDPSSV
-1232 QSTSIS
+1232 S

-1289 AVSIVGNTKTVTYNG
+1289 AVRIVGNTKTVTYNG

-1314 DVGDKLITVTLK
+1314 DVGDKPITVTLN
-1326 EGRKAEAK
+1326 EGR
-1334 GTLPHKYLMNL
+1334 
-1345 KAEDFDIKS
+1345 
-1354 DVYENFKVSVEYGW
+1354 
-1368 LQIEPT
+1368 
-1374 EAEVTVTIT
+1374 
-1383 GNRRTVTYNGS
+1383 
-1394 EQSVEGFTT
+1394 
-1403 DVGDKPITVMLKDG
+1403 
-1417 GKAEA
+1417 KAEA

-1445 YKNVKVIVIDGY
+1445 YKNFKVIVIDGY

-1511 IAGVIVF
+1511 ITGVIVF

>member
-46 ATPSASPAQSS
+46 ATPSASPAQSP

-65 QEEVRIEPVQ
+65 QEGVRIEPVQ

-83 VFQDKDGGEIA
+83 VFQDKDGGEIT
-94 TVVVKNGESVS
+94 TVVAKNGESVS
-105 APAAPEVP
+105 APAAPEVA

-127 DFPFP
+127 EFPFA
-132 VAITADVEMTVQARY
+132 VAITADAEMTVQARY

-185 DQSITGWCTDTA
+185 HQSITGWCTDKA
-197 LTKLVDSVT
+197 LTKPVDSVT

-218 EGGYWITF
+218 ETGYWITF

-243 VAQPPAAPVRHGYAF
+243 TAQKPSDPARPGFAFGGWFTDAALTSVAN
-258 AGWYADKALDQPADF
+258 F

-282 YAKWTERTDVQYAV
+282 YAKWTERTDVQYTV
-296 QHMIENADNDDY
+296 QHMIENADNDGY

-313 ETKRGQTGAL
+313 ETKRGQTGEL
-323 TRATAKKYDGFTA
+323 TRATANKYDGFTA

-343 IEGNGST
+343 IEGDGST
-350 MVKVYYKRNVYEV
+350 MVKVYYKRNVYSVTFWSIKWEGGLFYGKYV
-363 KFYSNSYTSGPFWNK
+363 KDKEFTQY
-378 TYHPATEYT
+378 
-387 SLRITAK
+387 RITAK
-394 YGANISSKW
+394 YGANISKKW
-403 PTYNGS
+403 PGG
-409 SNWATSDNGDTY
+409 NWATSPGGSTY

-427 MPLNGAKF
+427 MPLGGDQFFKINQQGNSKAEYYLEDLNGNF
-435 YGPKTGN
+435 
-442 GSETAYY
+442 
-449 YAEVLPGE
+449 VLDHTDLAPDGL
-457 TGTVYNGVT
+457 TVT
-466 YKLHHSDTSP
+466 D
-476 GEGYEVTKE
+476 E
-485 DKYPI
+485 DRYPI
-490 TGFTYKEGTQN
+490 TGFTCDTAKSTKN
-501 GRPYNNAKFYYTRN
+501 GKSYNGAKFYYNRN
-515 TYNIV
+515 SYEIV
-520 FVNGGST
+520 FFNGGQKD
-527 VKTVQVKYQQDIS
+527 KTVDVKYQQDIS
-540 DQDYTPTNPPKG
+540 NQDYTPTTPPVG
-552 KEDHTFDGWYE
+552 KTDHTFSGWYVDE
-563 DSACTCE
+563 ECTSQ
-570 FVFEGE
+570 FVFAGE

-581 NITLYAGWEG
+581 NIILYAGWDG
-591 RTYTVTAHGKSNHAE
+591 RDYTVTAHGKSDHSE
-606 TVEKGDTVSPDLFAS
+606 TVEKGDTVSPDQFAS

-640 STRLFN
+640 GTRLFN

-702 REGMIFLGWSTDKTA
+702 KKGMIFLGWSTKQTA
-717 VSPAYYPGG
+717 DSPAYYPGG

-757 DQTRKSEDKP
+757 DAFRKSEEKP

-796 SGGNG
+796 SDGTG

-832 EYYIDGVKNDSL
+832 EYYIDGVKADSL
-844 TETGQAEYGAE
+844 TETAQAEYGAV
-855 ISTYPDKCP
+855 ISTYLDKCP
-864 ANYRLDQTE
+864 ANYRLDKTE
-873 NLPLIIGVSGNV
+873 NLPLTIGVSGNV

-898 IHYRY
+898 IHYLY
-903 ADGGQAVQDYVANDL
+903 TDGGTAAADHVASGL
-918 VQGTAYNVTSPAIPG
+918 VPGTEYSVTSPVISG

-969 WNGTDTK
+969 WNGTDTE

-995 PMTIEGYTPVSN
+995 PVTIEGYTSVSN
-1007 DTQTIPIGVGNN
+1007 GTATITIGVENN
-1019 VINFFYY
+1019 VINFYYY
-1026 KNVELTANSGSFTYN
+1026 KDVKLTANSKTEPFDNTEKSVSGFTGAPEDADFTAITVGAKGTSAGEY
-1041 GQPHTVEGYTCDTA
+1041 PAKFPEHTV
-1055 GVNFEGITAAETQT
+1055 
-1069 AVGTYPVNFAEDPV
+1069 GTV
-1083 GKIDATAKYI
+1083 DATAKYI

-1098 PGALVITADANEVV
+1098 PGALVITAHAGEVV

-1138 ISNPNYTAT
+1138 ISNSNYTAT
-1147 DFTFNGTAEAKRTRS
+1147 DFTFSGTAKAKRTRF
-1162 GRTQMDLKPENFTN
+1162 GKTEMGLKPENFTN

-1184 TFVVKD
+1184 TFVVED

-1204 ETATKPYTGSSISL
+1204 ETDTKPYTGNHISL
-1218 NQFTPKNLADGDAV
+1218 NQFTSENLASGDAV
-1232 QSTSIS
+1232 RSIS
-1238 YRATG
+1238 YLAIG
-1243 TMPNEYTGVFIGEP
+1243 KMPNEYPGAFTGTPE
-1257 KIFNGNDDDVT
+1257 IFNGNDNVT
-1268 DCYEVTRIPG
+1268 DCYEVTLTPG
-1278 KLTITKATEPV
+1278 KLTITKATEAV
-1289 AVSIVGNTKTVTYNG
+1289 AVRIVGNTKTVTYNG
-1304 SEQSVEGFTT
+1304 SEQSVEGFTA
-1314 DVGDKLITVTLK
+1314 DVGNKPITVTLK

-1334 GTLPHKYLMNL
+1334 GTLPNKYPMNL

-1354 DVYENFKVSVEYGW
+1354 DVYERFEVSVEDGW
-1368 LQIEPT
+1368 LQIDPT

-1422 KGRYVGRYMMGLTAK
+1422 KGRYVGRYMMGLTVD

-1457 LDIQPVYN
+1457 LDIQSVYN

-1498 ALWLTLMGLSAAA
+1498 ALWLTLMGLSAVA

>member
-1 MKRRLF
+1 M
-7 SLLLAVCMLLMILPA
+7 
-22 TSLAEEIPSAPAE
+22 PS
-35 AGAATPVQDGD
+35 
-46 ATPSASPAQSS
+46 
-57 AAEEGQKP
+57 
-65 QEEVRIEPVQ
+65 
-75 PDDAYLTV
+75 DDAYLTV

-94 TVVVKNGESVS
+94 TVVAKNGESVS

-127 DFPFP
+127 DFPLP
-132 VAITADVEMTVQARY
+132 VAAITADVEMTVQARY

-170 GDVISVSGVSYPLAE
+170 GDVISVSGVSYPLAG

-197 LTKLVDSVT
+197 LTNPVNSVT

-218 EGGYWITF
+218 ETGYWITF

-243 VAQPPAAPVRHGYAF
+243 TAQKPSDPTRPGFAFGGWFTDAALTSVAN
-258 AGWYADKALDQPADF
+258 F

-282 YAKWTERTDVQYAV
+282 YAKWTERTDVQYTV
-296 QHMIENADNDDY
+296 QHMIENADNDGY

-323 TRATAKKYDGFTA
+323 IRATANKYDGFTA
-336 QTITQET
+336 QTITQKT

-350 MVKVYYKRNVYEV
+350 MVKVYYKRNVYSVTFWSIKWEGGFLFGEYV
-363 KFYSNSYTSGPFWNK
+363 KDKEFTQY
-378 TYHPATEYT
+378 
-387 SLRITAK
+387 RITAK
-394 YGANISSKW
+394 YGANISKKW
-403 PTYNGS
+403 PGGNWTTSPGGS
-409 SNWATSDNGDTY
+409 TY

-427 MPLNGAKF
+427 MPLGGDQFFKINQQGNAKAEYYLEDLNGNF
-435 YGPKTGN
+435 
-442 GSETAYY
+442 
-449 YAEVLPGE
+449 VLDHIDLGLD
-457 TGTVYNGVT
+457 GTTVT
-466 YKLHHSDTSP
+466 N
-476 GEGYEVTKE
+476 E
-485 DKYPI
+485 DRYPI
-490 TGFTYKEGTQN
+490 TGFTCNTAKSAKN
-501 GRPYNNAKFYYTRN
+501 GDRYNGAKFYYNRN
-515 TYNIV
+515 SYEIV
-520 FVNGGST
+520 FFNGGQKD
-527 VKTVQVKYQQDIS
+527 KTVDVKYQQDIS
-540 DQDYTPTNPPKG
+540 NQDYTPTTPPVG
-552 KEDHTFDGWYE
+552 KTDHTFSGWYVDE
-563 DSACTCE
+563 ECTSQ
-570 FVFEGE
+570 FVFAGE
-576 TMPAY
+576 TMPAHS
-581 NITLYAGWEG
+581 ITLYAGWDG
-591 RTYTVTAHGKSNHAE
+591 RDYTVTAHGKSDHAE
-606 TVEKGDTVSPDLFAS
+606 TVEKGDTVSPDQFAS

-658 PVIMDGKTYK
+658 PVIMDGKTYT
-668 LTYDANGGTGTVP
+668 LTYNSNGGTGTVP

-702 REGMIFLGWSTDKTA
+702 KKGMIFLGWSTDQNA

-757 DQTRKSEDKP
+757 DETRKSEEKP
-767 INSLITVEGYGNLYL
+767 INSLITVEGYGNLNL

-796 SGGNG
+796 SDGTG

-815 GNDLYA
+815 GNNLYA

-855 ISTYPDKCP
+855 ISTYPNKCP

-873 NLPLIIGVSGNV
+873 NLPLTIGVSGNV

-903 ADGGQAVQDYVANDL
+903 AEGGVAVPDHIENDL
-918 VQGTAYNVTSPAIPG
+918 AQGTAYNVTSPAIPG
-933 YTVDKATVSG
+933 YTVDKAIVSG
-943 SMPAQDVIETVTY
+943 SMPAQDVTETVTY

-995 PMTIEGYTPVSN
+995 PVTIEGYTPVSN
-1007 DTQTIPIGVGNN
+1007 DTATITIGVENN
-1019 VINFFYY
+1019 VINFYYY
-1026 KNVELTANSGSFTYN
+1026 KDVKLTANSKTETFDNTEKSVSGFTGAPEDADFTAITVGAKGTSAGEY
-1041 GQPHTVEGYTCDTA
+1041 PAKFPEHTV
-1055 GVNFEGITAAETQT
+1055 
-1069 AVGTYPVNFAEDPV
+1069 GTV
-1083 GKIDATAKYI
+1083 DATAKYI

-1098 PGALVITADANEVV
+1098 PGALVITAHAGEVV
-1112 VMIRGNSDTKVYDGT
+1112 VMIRGNSDMKVYDGT
-1127 EYTVTDYVVES
+1127 EYTVTGYVVES

-1147 DFTFNGTAEAKRTRS
+1147 DFTFSGTAEAKRARFGKTEM
-1162 GRTQMDLKPENFTN
+1162 GLKPENFTN
-1176 TNTNFAKV
+1176 NNQNFANV
-1184 TFVVKD
+1184 IFVVED

-1204 ETATKPYTGSSISL
+1204 ETDTKPYTGNPIIL
-1218 NQFTPKNLADGDAV
+1218 NQFTSENLADGDAV
-1232 QSTSIS
+1232 RSIS
-1238 YRATG
+1238 YLAIGR
-1243 TMPNEYTGVFIGEP
+1243 MPNEYPGAFTGKPE
-1257 KIFNGNDDDVT
+1257 IFNGNDDVT
-1268 DCYEVTRIPG
+1268 DCYEVTLTPG
-1278 KLTITKATEPV
+1278 KLTITKATETV
-1289 AVSIVGNTKTVTYNG
+1289 VVRIVGNTKTVTYNG

-1314 DVGDKLITVTLK
+1314 DVGNKPITVTLK

-1334 GTLPHKYLMNL
+1334 GTLPNKYTMNL

-1354 DVYENFKVSVEYGW
+1354 DVYENFEVSVEDGW

-1403 DVGDKPITVMLKDG
+1403 DVGDKPITVTLKEG
-1417 GKAEA
+1417 HKAEA
-1422 KGRYVGRYMMGLTAK
+1422 KGRYVGRYMMGLTVE

-1457 LDIQPVYN
+1457 LDIQSVYN

-1511 IAGVIVF
+1511 ITGVIVF

>member
-1 MKRRLF
+1 M
-7 SLLLAVCMLLMILPA
+7 A
-22 TSLAEEIPSAPAE
+22 
-35 AGAATPVQDGD
+35 
-46 ATPSASPAQSS
+46 
-57 AAEEGQKP
+57 
-65 QEEVRIEPVQ
+65 
-75 PDDAYLTV
+75 
-83 VFQDKDGGEIA
+83 
-94 TVVVKNGESVS
+94 
-105 APAAPEVP
+105 

-127 DFPFP
+127 EFPFP
-132 VAITADVEMTVQARY
+132 VAITADAEMTVQARY

-185 DQSITGWCTDTA
+185 HQSITGWCTDKA
-197 LTKLVDSVT
+197 LTKPVNSVT

-218 EGGYWITF
+218 ETGYWITF

-258 AGWYADKALDQPADF
+258 AGWHTDEALTQPANF

-282 YAKWTERTDVQYAV
+282 YAKWTERTDVQYTV
-296 QHMIENADNDDY
+296 QHMIENADNDGY

-323 TRATAKKYDGFTA
+323 TRATANKYDGFTA
-336 QTITQET
+336 QAITQET
-343 IEGNGST
+343 IQGDGST
-350 MVKVYYKRNVYEV
+350 MVKVYYKRNVYSVTFWSIKWQGGIIFGKYV
-363 KFYSNSYTSGPFWNK
+363 KDKEFTQY
-378 TYHPATEYT
+378 
-387 SLRITAK
+387 RITAK
-394 YGANISSKW
+394 YGANISKKW
-403 PTYNGS
+403 PGGNWTTSPGGS
-409 SNWATSDNGDTY
+409 TY

-427 MPLNGAKF
+427 MPLGGDEFFEIEQQGNAKAEYYLEDLNGNF
-435 YGPKTGN
+435 
-442 GSETAYY
+442 
-449 YAEVLPGE
+449 VLDHTDLGLDD
-457 TGTVYNGVT
+457 TYVT
-466 YKLHHSDTSP
+466 N
-476 GEGYEVTKE
+476 E
-485 DKYPI
+485 DRYPI
-490 TGFTYKEGTQN
+490 TGFTCNTAKSAKN
-501 GRPYNNAKFYYTRN
+501 GDRYNGAKFYYNRN
-515 TYNIV
+515 SYEIV
-520 FVNGGST
+520 FFNGGQK
-527 VKTVQVKYQQDIS
+527 VKTVDVKYQQDIS
-540 DQDYTPTNPPKG
+540 NQDYTPTTPPVG
-552 KEDHTFDGWYE
+552 KTDHTFSGWYVDE
-563 DSACTCE
+563 ECTSQ
-570 FVFEGE
+570 FVFAGE
-576 TMPAY
+576 TMPAHS
-581 NITLYAGWEG
+581 ITLYAGWDG
-591 RTYTVTAHGKSNHAE
+591 RDYTVTAHGKSDLPVI
-606 TVEKGDTVSPDLFAS
+606 VEKGDTVSPDQFAS
-621 VIPDVGEGET
+621 VIPIVGEGET

-658 PVIMDGKTYK
+658 PVIMDGKTYT

-702 REGMIFLGWSTDKTA
+702 REGMIFLGWSTKQTA
-717 VSPAYYPGG
+717 DSPAYYPGG

-782 PSRTGYEFTGWNTA
+782 PSRTGYEFIGWNTA
-796 SGGNG
+796 SDGTG

-832 EYYIDGVKNDSL
+832 EYYIDGKKADSL

-855 ISTYPDKCP
+855 ISTYPNQCP
-864 ANYRLDQTE
+864 TNYRLDKTE
-873 NLPLIIGVSGNV
+873 NLPLTIDVSGNV

-943 SMPAQDVIETVTY
+943 SMPAQDVTETVTY

-969 WNGTDTK
+969 WNDTK
-976 VKESKKVDGKTFQ
+976 VQASKTVDGKTF
-989 ESVTES
+989 ESSVTEA
-995 PMTIEGYTPVSN
+995 PETIEGYTPVSGASK
-1007 DTQTIPIGVGNN
+1007 TITIGVENN
-1019 VINFFYY
+1019 VIDFYYY
-1026 KNVELTANSGSFTYN
+1026 KNVKLAANSKTETFDNTEKSVSGFT
-1041 GQPHTVEGYTCDTA
+1041 GAPEDADFTAITVGAKGTSA
-1055 GVNFEGITAAETQT
+1055 GEYPAKFPENT
-1069 AVGTYPVNFAEDPV
+1069 VGTV
-1083 GKIDATAKYI
+1083 DATAKYI

-1098 PGALVITADANEVV
+1098 PGALVITAHAGEVV

-1127 EYTVTDYVVES
+1127 EYTVTGYVVES

-1147 DFTFNGTAEAKRTRS
+1147 DFTFSGTAKAERTRF
-1162 GRTQMDLKPENFTN
+1162 GKTEMGLKPENFTN
-1176 TNTNFAKV
+1176 NNQNFANV
-1184 TFVVKD
+1184 IFVVED

-1204 ETATKPYTGSSISL
+1204 ETATKPYTGSPIIL
-1218 NQFTPKNLADGDAV
+1218 NQFTSENLVSGDAV
-1232 QSTSIS
+1232 RSIS
-1238 YRATG
+1238 YLAIG
-1243 TMPNEYTGVFIGEP
+1243 TMPNEYPGAFTGTPE
-1257 KIFNGNDDDVT
+1257 IFNGNDNVT
-1268 DCYEVTRIPG
+1268 DCYEVTLTPG
-1278 KLTITKATEPV
+1278 KLTITKATETV
-1289 AVSIVGNTKTVTYNG
+1289 VVRIVGNTKTVTYNG

-1314 DVGDKLITVTLK
+1314 DVGNKLITVTLK

-1334 GTLPHKYLMNL
+1334 GTLPNKYLMNL
-1345 KAEDFDIKS
+1345 KAEDFGIKS
-1354 DVYENFKVSVEYGW
+1354 DVYENFEVIVEDGW

-1422 KGRYVGRYMMGLTAK
+1422 KGRYVGRYMMGLTVD

-1445 YKNVKVIVIDGY
+1445 YKNIRVIVIDGY
-1457 LDIQPVYN
+1457 LDIQSVYN

-1518 DKKRRRS
+1518 DKKHRRS

>member
-46 ATPSASPAQSS
+46 ATPSASPAQSP

-94 TVVVKNGESVS
+94 TVIVKNGESVS
-105 APAAPEVP
+105 APAAPEVA
-113 GSKFVGWYA
+113 GSKFVGWYE
-122 GDNKV
+122 DDRKV
-127 DFPFP
+127 EFPFFA
-132 VAITADVEMTVQARY
+132 VDITNDAEMTVQARY
-147 DGALYVFFHSH
+147 DGALYVFFHRD

-185 DQSITGWCTDTA
+185 NQSITGWCIDA
-197 LTKLVDSVT
+197 ELTNPVNSVT
-206 LENSNI
+206 LGNSNI

-218 EGGYWITF
+218 ETGYWITF

-243 VAQPPAAPVRHGYAF
+243 TAQKPSDPTRPGFAFGGWFTDAALTSVAN
-258 AGWYADKALDQPADF
+258 F
-273 AQIKVSTKL
+273 AQIKKSTKL
-282 YAKWTERTDVQYAV
+282 YAKWTAHADVRYTV
-296 QHMIENADNDDY
+296 QHMIENADNDKY

-313 ETKRGQTGAL
+313 ETQRGQTGAL
-323 TRATAKKYDGFTA
+323 TRATAKNYDGFTA
-336 QTITQET
+336 QAITQET
-343 IEGNGST
+343 INGDGST
-350 MVKVYYKRNVYEV
+350 MVKVYYKRKVYSVTFWSIKWEWGWNAV
-363 KFYSNSYTSGPFWNK
+363 KDKEFTQY
-378 TYHPATEYT
+378 
-387 SLRITAK
+387 RITAK
-394 YGANISSKW
+394 HGANISDKW
-403 PTYNGS
+403 PGG
-409 SNWATSDNGDTY
+409 NWATSPGGSTY

-427 MPLNGAKF
+427 MPLGGDEFFKIDEEGNAKAQYYLEDLNGNF
-435 YGPKTGN
+435 VLDHTDLGPN
-442 GSETAYY
+442 GTS
-449 YAEVLPGE
+449 
-457 TGTVYNGVT
+457 VT
-466 YKLHHSDTSP
+466 N
-476 GEGYEVTKE
+476 E
-485 DKYPI
+485 DRYPI
-490 TGFTYKEGTQN
+490 TGFTCNTAKSAKN
-501 GRPYNNAKFYYTRN
+501 GERYNGAKFYYNRN
-515 TYNIV
+515 SYEIV
-520 FVNGGST
+520 FFNGG
-527 VKTVQVKYQQDIS
+527 VMAKTVNVKYQQDIS
-540 DQDYTPTNPPKG
+540 NQDYTPTTPPVG
-552 KEDHTFDGWYE
+552 KTDHTFSGWYE
-563 DSACTCE
+563 DEECSLQ
-570 FVFEGE
+570 FVFAGE
-576 TMPAY
+576 TMPAH
-581 NITLYAGWEG
+581 NITLYAGWDG
-591 RTYTVTAHGKSNHAE
+591 RDYTVTAHGKSNHAE
-606 TVEKGDTVSPDLFAS
+606 TVEKGDTVSPDQFAS

-658 PVIMDGKTYK
+658 PVIMDGKTYT

-702 REGMIFLGWSTDKTA
+702 REGMTFLGWSTVQNA

-767 INSLITVEGYGNLYL
+767 INSLITVEGYGNLNL

-796 SGGNG
+796 SDGNG

-821 QWKAGTYSYTV
+821 QWKAGTYDYSV
-832 EYYIDGVKNDSL
+832 EYYIDGVKDDSL
-844 TETGQAEYGAE
+844 TETAQAAYNAV

-873 NLPLIIGVSGNV
+873 NLPLTIDVSGNV

-898 IHYRY
+898 IQYLY
-903 ADGGQAVQDYVANDL
+903 ADGSTAAADYVESH
-918 VQGTAYNVTSPAIPG
+918 VPGTEYSVTSPKISG
-933 YTVDKATVSG
+933 YTVDKETVSG
-943 SMPAQDVIETVTY
+943 SMPAEDVTETVTY

-1007 DTQTIPIGVGNN
+1007 DTATITIGVEKN
-1019 VINFFYY
+1019 VINFYYY
-1026 KNVELTANSGSFTYN
+1026 KNVKLTANSKTETFDNTEKSVSGFTGAPEDADFTAITVGAKGTSAGEY
-1041 GQPHTVEGYTCDTA
+1041 PAKFPEHTV
-1055 GVNFEGITAAETQT
+1055 
-1069 AVGTYPVNFAEDPV
+1069 GTV
-1083 GKIDATAKYI
+1083 DATKKYI

-1098 PGALVITADANEVV
+1098 PGMLVITAHADEVV
-1112 VMIRGNSDTKVYDGT
+1112 VMIRGNSDTQVYDGA
-1127 EYTVTDYVVES
+1127 EHSVADYVVES
-1138 ISNPNYTAT
+1138 SNRLYTID
-1147 DFTFNGTAEAKRTRS
+1147 DFTFSGTKEAKRTRF
-1162 GRTQMDLKPENFTN
+1162 GKTEMGLKPENFTN
-1176 TNTNFAKV
+1176 KNQNFAKV
-1184 TFVVKD
+1184 TFVVED

-1204 ETATKPYTGSSISL
+1204 ETDTKPYTGSPIIL
-1218 NQFTPKNLADGDAV
+1218 NQFTSENLVSGDAV
-1232 QSTSIS
+1232 QSIS
-1238 YRATG
+1238 YQATG
-1243 TMPNEYTGVFIGEP
+1243 IMPNEYLGAFTGTPE
-1257 KIFNGNDDDVT
+1257 IFNGETDVT
-1268 DCYEVTRIPG
+1268 DCYEIIQTPG
-1278 KLTITKATEPV
+1278 KLTITKATETV
-1289 AVSIVGNTKTVTYNG
+1289 VVRIVGNTKTVTYNG

-1314 DVGDKLITVTLK
+1314 DVGNKPITVTLK

-1334 GTLPHKYLMNL
+1334 GTLPNKYLMNL

-1354 DVYENFKVSVEYGW
+1354 DVYESIKVSVEDGW

-1422 KGRYVGRYMMGLTAK
+1422 KGRYVGRYMMGLTAN

-1457 LDIQPVYN
+1457 LDIQSVYN

-1511 IAGVIVF
+1511 ITGVIVF

>member
-46 ATPSASPAQSS
+46 ATPSASPAQSP

-65 QEEVRIEPVQ
+65 QEGVRIEPVQ

-83 VFQDKDGGEIA
+83 VFQDKDGGEIT
-94 TVVVKNGESVS
+94 TVVAKNGESVS
-105 APAAPEVP
+105 APAAPEVA
-113 GSKFVGWYA
+113 GSKFVGWYT

-132 VAITADVEMTVQARY
+132 VVITADAEMTVQARY
-147 DGALYVFFHSH
+147 DGALYVFFHST

-185 DQSITGWCTDTA
+185 DQSITGWCTDKA
-197 LTKLVDSVT
+197 LTKPVNSVT

-218 EGGYWITF
+218 ETGYWITF

-243 VAQPPAAPVRHGYAF
+243 TAQKPSDPARPGFAFGGWFTDAALTSVAN
-258 AGWYADKALDQPADF
+258 F

-282 YAKWTERTDVQYAV
+282 YAKWTERTDVQYTV
-296 QHMIENADNDDY
+296 QHMIENADNDGY

-323 TRATAKKYDGFTA
+323 TRATANKYDGFTA

-343 IEGNGST
+343 IQGDGST
-350 MVKVYYKRNVYEV
+350 MVKVYYKRNVYSVTFWSIKWEGGFFFGEYV
-363 KFYSNSYTSGPFWNK
+363 KDKEFTQY
-378 TYHPATEYT
+378 
-387 SLRITAK
+387 RITAK
-394 YGANISSKW
+394 YGANISKKW
-403 PTYNGS
+403 PSGNWTTSPGGS
-409 SNWATSDNGDTY
+409 TY

-427 MPLNGAKF
+427 MPLGGDEFFKVNQQGNAKAEYYLEDLNGNF
-435 YGPKTGN
+435 VLDHTDLGPDDT
-442 GSETAYY
+442 Y
-449 YAEVLPGE
+449 
-457 TGTVYNGVT
+457 VT
-466 YKLHHSDTSP
+466 N
-476 GEGYEVTKE
+476 E
-485 DKYPI
+485 DRYPI
-490 TGFTYKEGTQN
+490 TGFTCDTAKSTKN
-501 GRPYNNAKFYYTRN
+501 GKSYNGAKFYYNRN
-515 TYNIV
+515 SYKIV
-520 FVNGGST
+520 FFNGGLMA
-527 VKTVQVKYQQDIS
+527 KTVNVKYQQDIS
-540 DQDYTPTNPPKG
+540 NQDYTPTTPPVG
-552 KEDHTFDGWYE
+552 KTDHTFTGWYVDE
-563 DSACTCE
+563 ECTSQ
-570 FVFEGE
+570 FVFAGE
-576 TMPAY
+576 TMPAH
-581 NITLYAGWEG
+581 NITLYAGWDG
-591 RTYTVTAHGKSNHAE
+591 RDYTVTAHGKSALPV
-606 TVEKGDTVSPDLFAS
+606 TVEKGDTVSPDQFAS

-658 PVIMDGKTYK
+658 PVIMDGKTYT

-681 TDSNKY
+681 TDTNKY

-702 REGMIFLGWSTDKTA
+702 RKGMIFLGWSTNQTA

-767 INSLITVEGYGNLYL
+767 INSLITVEGYGNLNL

-796 SGGNG
+796 SDGSG

-807 ATARLTAG
+807 DTVRLTAS

-821 QWKAGTYSYTV
+821 QWEAKTYGYTV
-832 EYYIDGVKNDSL
+832 EYYIDGERADSL
-844 TETGQAEYGAE
+844 TVTAQAEYGAV
-855 ISTYPDKCP
+855 ISTYPDQCP
-864 ANYRLDQTE
+864 TNYRLDKTE
-873 NLPLIIGVSGNV
+873 NLPLTIGVSGNV

-898 IHYRY
+898 IQYLY
-903 ADGGQAVQDYVANDL
+903 AGGGKAAEDHVESF
-918 VQGTAYNVTSPAIPG
+918 VQGAAYSVTSPVISG
-933 YTVDKATVSG
+933 YTVDKAIVSG
-943 SMPAQDVIETVTY
+943 SMPAKDVTETVTY

-995 PMTIEGYTPVSN
+995 PVTIEGYTPVRN
-1007 DTQTIPIGVGNN
+1007 DTATITIGVENN
-1019 VINFFYY
+1019 VINFYYY

-1069 AVGTYPVNFAEDPV
+1069 AVGNYPVNFAGNPV

-1112 VMIRGNSDTKVYDGT
+1112 VIIRGHNDMKVYDGKK
-1127 EYTVTDYVVES
+1127 YIVTGYEVE
-1138 ISNPNYTAT
+1138 ISNPRYTEN
-1147 DFTFNGTAEAKRTRS
+1147 DFAFNGTAEAKRTRF
-1162 GRTQMDLKPENFTN
+1162 GKTEMGLKPENFTN
-1176 TNTNFAKV
+1176 TNTNFTKV
-1184 TFVVKD
+1184 TFVVED

-1204 ETATKPYTGSSISL
+1204 ETDTKPYTGSPIIL
-1218 NQFTPKNLADGDAV
+1218 NQFTSENLVSGDAV
-1232 QSTSIS
+1232 RSIS
-1238 YRATG
+1238 YLAIG
-1243 TMPNEYTGVFIGEP
+1243 TMPNEYPGAFTGTPE
-1257 KIFNGNDDDVT
+1257 IFNGNDNVT
-1268 DCYEVTRIPG
+1268 DCYEVTLTPG
-1278 KLTITKATEPV
+1278 KLTITKATETV
-1289 AVSIVGNTKTVTYNG
+1289 AVRIVGNTKTVTYNG
-1304 SEQSVEGFTT
+1304 SEQSVEGFTA
-1314 DVGDKLITVTLK
+1314 DVGNKLITVTLK

-1334 GTLPHKYLMNL
+1334 GTLPNKYPMHL

-1354 DVYENFKVSVEYGW
+1354 DVYGRFEVIVEDGW

-1422 KGRYVGRYMMGLTAK
+1422 KGRYVGRYMMGLTEG

>member
-46 ATPSASPAQSS
+46 ATPSASPAQSP

-65 QEEVRIEPVQ
+65 QEGVRIEPVQ

-83 VFQDKDGGEIA
+83 VFQDKDGGEIT
-94 TVVVKNGESVS
+94 TVVAKNGESVS
-105 APAAPEVP
+105 APAAPEVA

-132 VAITADVEMTVQARY
+132 VAITADAEMTVQARY
-147 DGALYVFFHSH
+147 DGALYVFFHRH

-185 DQSITGWCTDTA
+185 HQSITGWCTDKA
-197 LTKLVDSVT
+197 LTKPVDSVT

-218 EGGYWITF
+218 ETGYWITF

-243 VAQPPAAPVRHGYAF
+243 TAQKPSDPTRPGFAFGGWFTDAALTSVAN
-258 AGWYADKALDQPADF
+258 F

-282 YAKWTERTDVQYAV
+282 YAKWTERTDVQYTV
-296 QHMIENADNDDY
+296 QHMIENADNDKY

-313 ETKRGQTGAL
+313 ETQRGQTGAL
-323 TRATAKKYDGFTA
+323 TRATAKNYDGFTA
-336 QTITQET
+336 QAITQET
-343 IEGNGST
+343 INGDGST
-350 MVKVYYKRNVYEV
+350 MVKVYYKRKVYSVTFWRIKWEGGIFVGEYV
-363 KFYSNSYTSGPFWNK
+363 KGKEF
-378 TYHPATEYT
+378 TEY
-387 SLRITAK
+387 RITAK
-394 YGANISSKW
+394 HGANISDKW
-403 PTYNGS
+403 PGG
-409 SNWATSDNGDTY
+409 NWATSPGGSTY

-427 MPLNGAKF
+427 MPLGGDEFFKIDEEGNAKAQYYLEDLNGKF
-435 YGPKTGN
+435 VLDHTDLGPN
-442 GSETAYY
+442 GTS
-449 YAEVLPGE
+449 
-457 TGTVYNGVT
+457 VT
-466 YKLHHSDTSP
+466 N
-476 GEGYEVTKE
+476 E
-485 DKYPI
+485 DRYPI
-490 TGFTYKEGTQN
+490 TGFTCNTALSTKN
-501 GRPYNNAKFYYTRN
+501 GDSYNGAKFYYNRN
-515 TYNIV
+515 SYEIV
-520 FVNGGST
+520 FFNGGLKD
-527 VKTVQVKYQQDIS
+527 KTVNVKYQQDIS
-540 DQDYTPTNPPKG
+540 GQDYTPTTPPVG
-552 KEDHTFDGWYE
+552 KTDHTFSGWYE
-563 DSACTCE
+563 DEECSLQ
-570 FVFEGE
+570 FVFAGE
-576 TMPAY
+576 TMPAH
-581 NITLYAGWEG
+581 NITLYAGWDG
-591 RTYTVTAHGKSNHAE
+591 RDYTVTAHGKSDHAE

-658 PVIMDGKTYK
+658 PVIMDGKTYT

-681 TDSNKY
+681 TDTNKY

-702 REGMIFLGWSTDKTA
+702 KEGMTFLGWSTNQNA

-740 GTPTGKAAI
+740 GTPAGKAAI
-749 TYHSNFGN
+749 TYHSNFGSGE
-757 DQTRKSEDKP
+757 TRKSEDKP
-767 INSLITVEGYGNLYL
+767 INSLITVEGYGNL

-796 SGGNG
+796 SNGSG

-821 QWKAGTYSYTV
+821 QWKAGIYGYAI
-832 EYYIDGVKNDSL
+832 EYYIDGEKKDSL
-844 TETGQAEYGAE
+844 TENAQAEYGAV

-864 ANYRLDQTE
+864 ANYKLDKTE
-873 NLPLIIGVSGNV
+873 NLPLTIGVSGNV

-918 VQGTAYNVTSPAIPG
+918 VQGAAYNVPSPAISG

-943 SMPAQDVIETVTY
+943 SMPAQDVTETVTY

-995 PMTIEGYTPVSN
+995 PVTIEGYTPVRN
-1007 DTQTIPIGVGNN
+1007 DTATITIGVENN
-1019 VINFFYY
+1019 VINFYYY
-1026 KNVELTANSGSFTYN
+1026 KNVELTANSKTETFDNTEKSVSGFTGAPEDADFTAITVGAKGTSAGEY
-1041 GQPHTVEGYTCDTA
+1041 PAKFPEHTV
-1055 GVNFEGITAAETQT
+1055 
-1069 AVGTYPVNFAEDPV
+1069 GTV
-1083 GKIDATAKYI
+1083 DATEKYN

-1098 PGALVITADANEVV
+1098 DGMLVITAHAGEVV
-1112 VMIRGNSDTKVYDGT
+1112 VMIRGHHDTKVYDGT
-1127 EYTVTDYVVES
+1127 EHPVKGYDVES
-1138 ISNPNYTAT
+1138 SNKLYTEK
-1147 DFTFNGTAEAKRTRS
+1147 DFTSSFSGTPEAKRTRF
-1162 GRTQMDLKPENFTN
+1162 GKTVMGLKPENFTN

-1184 TFVVKD
+1184 TFVVED

-1204 ETATKPYTGSSISL
+1204 ETDTKPYTGSPIIL
-1218 NQFTPKNLADGDAV
+1218 NQFTSENLANGDAV

-1243 TMPNEYTGVFIGEP
+1243 TMPNEYPGAFTGKPE
-1257 KIFNGNDDDVT
+1257 IFNGNDNVT
-1268 DCYEVTRIPG
+1268 DCYEVTLTPG
-1278 KLTITKATEPV
+1278 KLTITKATETV
-1289 AVSIVGNTKTVTYNG
+1289 IVRIVGNTKTVTYNG

-1314 DVGDKLITVTLK
+1314 DVGNKLITVTLK

-1334 GTLPHKYLMNL
+1334 GTLPNKYLMNL

-1354 DVYENFKVSVEYGW
+1354 DVYENFEVSVEDGW

-1422 KGRYVGRYMMGLTAK
+1422 KGRYVGRYMMGLTVD

>member
-46 ATPSASPAQSS
+46 ATPSASPAQSP
-57 AAEEGQKP
+57 AAEEEQKP

-75 PDDAYLTV
+75 PDDVYLTV

-94 TVVVKNGESVS
+94 TVIVKNGESVS

-122 GDNKV
+122 GEIMV
-127 DFPFP
+127 SFPRT
-132 VAITADVEMTVQARY
+132 ADITADDTMIVQARY

-170 GDVISVSGVSYPLAE
+170 GDVISVSGVSYPLAG

-197 LTKLVDSVT
+197 LKNPVNSVT
-206 LENSNI
+206 LETSNI

-232 YVEPMFFAANT
+232 YVEPMFFAVNT
-243 VAQPPAAPVRHGYAF
+243 DAQPPAAPVKHGYAF
-258 AGWYADKALDQPADF
+258 AGWYTDEGLAQPANF
-273 AQIKVSTKL
+273 EQIKASTKL
-282 YAKWTERTDVQYAV
+282 YAKWTEHTDVQYTV

-308 SLKET
+308 SLMET

-323 TRATAKKYDGFTA
+323 TRATAKMYDGFTA
-336 QTITQET
+336 QAITQET
-343 IEGNGST
+343 INGDGST
-350 MVKVYYKRNVYEV
+350 MVKVYYKRNVYRVTFWSIKDVGFIFSKYV
-363 KFYSNSYTSGPFWNK
+363 KDKEF
-378 TYHPATEYT
+378 TEY
-387 SLRITAK
+387 RITAK
-394 YGANISSKW
+394 HGANISDKW
-403 PTYNGS
+403 PGG
-409 SNWATSDNGDTY
+409 NWTTSPGGDTY
-421 QANIDT
+421 QSNIDT
-427 MPLNGAKF
+427 MPLGGDEFFKTNQQGNAK
-435 YGPKTGN
+435 
-442 GSETAYY
+442 AYY
-449 YAEVLPGE
+449 YLEDLKGSFVLDHTDLGPDN
-457 TGTVYNGVT
+457 TSVT
-466 YKLHHSDTSP
+466 N
-476 GEGYEVTKE
+476 E
-485 DKYPI
+485 DRYPI
-490 TGFTYKEGTQN
+490 TGFTCNTAKSAKN
-501 GRPYNNAKFYYTRN
+501 GDRYNGAKFYYNRN

-520 FVNGGST
+520 FVSGGST

-570 FVFEGE
+570 FVFKDE

-581 NITLYAGWEG
+581 NITLYAGWDG
-591 RTYTVTAHGKSNHAE
+591 RDYTVIAHGKSDLPV
-606 TVEKGDTVSPDLFAS
+606 TVEKGDTVSPDQFAS

-658 PVIMDGKTYK
+658 PVIMDGKTYT
-668 LTYDANGGTGTVP
+668 LTYHPNGGMGTVP

-702 REGMIFLGWSTDKTA
+702 RQGMIFLGWSTDQNA

-767 INSLITVEGYGNLYL
+767 INSLITVEGYGNLNL

-796 SGGNG
+796 SDGNG

-832 EYYIDGVKNDSL
+832 EYYIDGKKDDSL
-844 TETGQAEYGAE
+844 TVTAQAAYNAE
-855 ISTYPDKCP
+855 ISTYLNKCP
-864 ANYRLDQTE
+864 ENYKFEKVE
-873 NLPLIIGVSGNV
+873 NCPLTIGVNENENV
-885 IKVYYVKNVFTLT
+885 IRVYYVKNVFTLT
-898 IHYRY
+898 IHYLY
-903 ADGGQAVQDYVANDL
+903 AEDGTAAEDHVESF
-918 VQGTAYNVTSPAIPG
+918 VQGAAYSVTSPKISG

-943 SMPAQDVIETVTY
+943 SMPAKDVTETVTY

-969 WNGTDTK
+969 WNGTETK

-995 PMTIEGYTPVSN
+995 PVTIEGYTSVSN
-1007 DTQTIPIGVGNN
+1007 GPATIIIGVGNN

-1069 AVGTYPVNFAEDPV
+1069 AVGTYPVNFAGNPV

-1098 PGALVITADANEVV
+1098 PGALVITAHAGEVV
-1112 VMIRGNSDTKVYDGT
+1112 VMIRGNSDTKVYDGM

-1138 ISNPNYTAT
+1138 ISNTLYTEN
-1147 DFTFNGTAEAKRTRS
+1147 DFTFSGTAKAKRTRF
-1162 GRTQMDLKPENFTN
+1162 GKTEMGLKPENFTN
-1176 TNTNFAKV
+1176 TNQSFTKV

-1218 NQFTPKNLADGDAV
+1218 DQFTPENLAEGDAV
-1232 QSTSIS
+1232 QSIS
-1238 YRATG
+1238 YLATG
-1243 TMPNEYTGVFIGEP
+1243 IMPNEYPGEFNGTL
-1257 KIFNGNDDDVT
+1257 KIVNGNDDDVT

-1289 AVSIVGNTKTVTYNG
+1289 TVKIVGNTKTVTYNG
-1304 SEQSVEGFTT
+1304 SEQSVEGFTA
-1314 DVGDKLITVTLK
+1314 DVGNKPITVTLK
-1326 EGRKAEAK
+1326 EGHKAEAK
-1334 GTLPHKYLMNL
+1334 GTLPNKYSMKL

-1354 DVYENFKVSVEYGW
+1354 DVYENFEVSVEDGW

-1422 KGRYVGRYMMGLTAK
+1422 KGRYVGRYMMGLTVG

>member
-1 MKRRLF
+1 M
-7 SLLLAVCMLLMILPA
+7 
-22 TSLAEEIPSAPAE
+22 
-35 AGAATPVQDGD
+35 
-46 ATPSASPAQSS
+46 
-57 AAEEGQKP
+57 
-65 QEEVRIEPVQ
+65 
-75 PDDAYLTV
+75 
-83 VFQDKDGGEIA
+83 
-94 TVVVKNGESVS
+94 
-105 APAAPEVP
+105 
-113 GSKFVGWYA
+113 
-122 GDNKV
+122 
-127 DFPFP
+127 
-132 VAITADVEMTVQARY
+132 
-147 DGALYVFFHSH
+147 
-158 DGSIVETRSGKT
+158 
-170 GDVISVSGVSYPLAE
+170 SYPLAE
-185 DQSITGWCTDTA
+185 HQSIIGWCTDTA
-197 LTKLVDSVT
+197 LTNLVNSIT

-218 EGGYWITF
+218 EDGYWITF

-232 YVEPMFFAANT
+232 YVEPMFFAASAT
-243 VAQPPAAPVRHGYAF
+243 AQPPADPVRHGYAF
-258 AGWYADKALDQPADF
+258 AGWYTDEALNKPANF

-282 YAKWTERTDVQYAV
+282 YAKWTERTDVRYTV
-296 QHMIENADNDDY
+296 QHMIENADNNDY

-343 IEGNGST
+343 IQGDGST

-363 KFYSNSYTSGPFWNK
+363 KFYSNSYTSGPFWNE

-409 SNWATSDNGDTY
+409 NNWATSDNGDTY

-449 YAEVLPGE
+449 YVEVLPGE
-457 TGTVYNGVT
+457 TGTVHNGVT
-466 YKLHHSDTSP
+466 YKLDHSDTSP
-476 GEGYEVTKE
+476 GKGYQVTEE

-490 TGFTYKEGTQN
+490 TGFTYKEGTRN
-501 GRPYNNAKFYYTRN
+501 GGNYNNAKFYYTRN

-520 FVNGGST
+520 FVSGGST

-540 DQDYTPTNPPKG
+540 NQGYTPTTQPKG

-563 DSACTCE
+563 DSDCTYE

-576 TMPAY
+576 TMPAH

-591 RTYTVTAHGKSNHAE
+591 RDYTVTAHGKSDLPVI
-606 TVEKGDTVSPDLFAS
+606 VEKGDTVSPDQFAS

-658 PVIMDGKTYK
+658 PVIMDGKTYT

-681 TDSNKY
+681 TDSNNY

-702 REGMIFLGWSTDKTA
+702 KAGMTFLGWSPDQNA

-726 SVKINDNTTLYAVW
+726 SVRINDNTTLYAVW

-749 TYHSNFGN
+749 TYHSNFGS
-757 DQTRKSEDKP
+757 DETRKSEDKP
-767 INSLITVEGYGNLYL
+767 INSLITVEGYGNL
-782 PSRTGYEFTGWNTA
+782 PPRTGYEFTGWNTA
-796 SGGNG
+796 ADGNG

-807 ATARLTAG
+807 DTVRLTAG

-821 QWKAGTYSYTV
+821 QWQAKTYGYTV
-832 EYYIDGVKNDSL
+832 EYYIDGEKDNLL
-844 TETGQAEYGAE
+844 TVNEQAEYDAV
-855 ISTYPDKCP
+855 ISTYPNKCP
-864 ANYRLDQTE
+864 ANYKFEKDE
-873 NLPLIIGVSGNV
+873 NCPLTIGVSGNV

-898 IHYRY
+898 IHYHY
-903 ADGGQAVQDYVANDL
+903 AEGGKAAEDHVASGL
-918 VQGTAYNVTSPAIPG
+918 VQGTAYNVTSPVIPG
-933 YTVDKATVSG
+933 YTMDKATVSG

-995 PMTIEGYTPVSN
+995 PVTIEGYTPVRS
-1007 DTQTIPIGVGNN
+1007 DTQTITIGVENN
-1019 VINFFYY
+1019 VINFYYY

-1041 GQPHTVEGYTCDTA
+1041 GQPHTVEGYTCDTN
-1055 GVNFEGITAAETQT
+1055 GVNFGGITAAETQT
-1069 AVGTYPVNFAEDPV
+1069 AVGNYPVNFAESPV

-1112 VMIRGNSDTKVYDGT
+1112 VIIRGHNDMKVYDGK
-1127 EYTVTDYVVES
+1127 EYTVTGYDVVS
-1138 ISNPNYTAT
+1138 ISNALYKEK
-1147 DFTFNGTAEAKRTRS
+1147 DFTFSGTAEAKRTRFGKS
-1162 GRTQMDLKPENFTN
+1162 EMGLEPENFTN
-1176 TNTNFAKV
+1176 NNQSFANV
-1184 TFVVKD
+1184 TFVVED

-1204 ETATKPYTGSSISL
+1204 ETDTKPYTGNPIIL
-1218 NQFTPKNLADGDAV
+1218 NQFTSENLVSGDAV
-1232 QSTSIS
+1232 RSIS
-1238 YRATG
+1238 YLAIG
-1243 TMPNEYTGVFIGEP
+1243 TMPNEYPGAFTGTPE
-1257 KIFNGNDDDVT
+1257 IFNGNDNVT
-1268 DCYEVTRIPG
+1268 DCYEITLTPG
-1278 KLTITKATEPV
+1278 KLTITKATETV
-1289 AVSIVGNTKTVTYNG
+1289 AVRIIGNTKTVTYNG

-1314 DVGDKLITVTLK
+1314 DVGNKLITVTLK

-1334 GTLPHKYLMNL
+1334 GTLPNKYPMNL

-1354 DVYENFKVSVEYGW
+1354 DVYENFEVAVEDGW
-1368 LQIEPT
+1368 LQIDPT

-1403 DVGDKPITVMLKDG
+1403 DVGDKPITVTLKDG

-1457 LDIQPVYN
+1457 LDIQSVYN

-1518 DKKRRRS
+1518 DKKHRRS

>member
-46 ATPSASPAQSS
+46 ATPSASPAQSP
-57 AAEEGQKP
+57 AAEEEQKP

-94 TVVVKNGESVS
+94 TVVAKNGESVS
-105 APAAPEVP
+105 APAAPEVA

-127 DFPFP
+127 EFPFP
-132 VAITADVEMTVQARY
+132 VAITADAEMTVQARY
-147 DGALYVFFHSH
+147 DGALYVFFHST

-185 DQSITGWCTDTA
+185 DQSITGWCTDKA
-197 LTKLVDSVT
+197 LTKPVNSVT
-206 LENSNI
+206 LEDSNI

-218 EGGYWITF
+218 ETGYWITF

-258 AGWYADKALDQPADF
+258 AGWHTDEALTQPANF

-282 YAKWTERTDVQYAV
+282 YAKWTERTDVQYTV
-296 QHMIENADNDDY
+296 QHMIENADNDGY

-323 TRATAKKYDGFTA
+323 TRATANKYDGFTA
-336 QTITQET
+336 QAITQET
-343 IEGNGST
+343 IQGDGST
-350 MVKVYYKRNVYEV
+350 MVKVYYKRNVYSVTFWSIKWQGGIIFGKYV
-363 KFYSNSYTSGPFWNK
+363 KDKEF
-378 TYHPATEYT
+378 TEY
-387 SLRITAK
+387 RITAK
-394 YGANISSKW
+394 YGANISKKW
-403 PTYNGS
+403 PGG
-409 SNWATSDNGDTY
+409 NWATSPGDSTY

-427 MPLNGAKF
+427 MPLGGDEFFKINQQGNAKAEYYLEDLNGNF
-435 YGPKTGN
+435 VLDHTDLGPDDT
-442 GSETAYY
+442 Y
-449 YAEVLPGE
+449 
-457 TGTVYNGVT
+457 VT
-466 YKLHHSDTSP
+466 N
-476 GEGYEVTKE
+476 E
-485 DKYPI
+485 DRYPI
-490 TGFTYKEGTQN
+490 TGFTCDTAKSTKN
-501 GRPYNNAKFYYTRN
+501 GNSYNGAKFYYNRN
-515 TYNIV
+515 SYKIV
-520 FVNGGST
+520 FFNGGLKD
-527 VKTVQVKYQQDIS
+527 KTVDVKYQQDIS
-540 DQDYTPTNPPKG
+540 NQDYTPTTPPVG
-552 KEDHTFDGWYE
+552 KTDHTFSGWYVDE
-563 DSACTCE
+563 ECTSQ
-570 FVFEGE
+570 FVFAGE

-581 NITLYAGWEG
+581 NITLYAGWDG
-591 RTYTVTAHGKSNHAE
+591 RDYTVTAHGKSDHAE
-606 TVEKGDTVSPDLFAS
+606 TVEKGDTVSTDLFAS

-658 PVIMDGKTYK
+658 PVIMDGKTYT

-702 REGMIFLGWSTDKTA
+702 KEGMIFLGWSTDQNA

-767 INSLITVEGYGNLYL
+767 INSLITVEGYGNLNL

-796 SGGNG
+796 SGGSG

-832 EYYIDGVKNDSL
+832 EYYIDGKKDDSR
-844 TETGQAEYGAE
+844 TVTAQAAYNAV

-873 NLPLIIGVSGNV
+873 NLPLTIGVSGNV

-898 IHYRY
+898 IYYRY
-903 ADGGQAVQDYVANDL
+903 AEGGVAVPDHVENDL
-918 VQGTAYNVTSPAIPG
+918 VQGTAYSVTSPAIPG

-943 SMPAQDVIETVTY
+943 SMPAQDVTETVIY

-995 PMTIEGYTPVSN
+995 PVTIEGYTPVSN
-1007 DTQTIPIGVGNN
+1007 DTATITIGVENN
-1019 VINFFYY
+1019 VINFYYY
-1026 KNVELTANSGSFTYN
+1026 KDVKLTANSKTEPFDNTEKSVSGFTGAPEDADFTAITVGAKGTSAGEY
-1041 GQPHTVEGYTCDTA
+1041 PAKFPEHTV
-1055 GVNFEGITAAETQT
+1055 
-1069 AVGTYPVNFAEDPV
+1069 GTV
-1083 GKIDATAKYI
+1083 DATKKYI

-1098 PGALVITADANEVV
+1098 PGALVITAHAGEVV

-1127 EYTVTDYVVES
+1127 EYTVTGYVVES

-1147 DFTFNGTAEAKRTRS
+1147 DFTFSGTAEAKRTRF
-1162 GRTQMDLKPENFTN
+1162 GKTEMGLKPEKFTN

-1184 TFVVKD
+1184 TFVVED

-1204 ETATKPYTGSSISL
+1204 ETDTKPYTGSPIIL
-1218 NQFTPKNLADGDAV
+1218 NQFTSENLVNGDAV
-1232 QSTSIS
+1232 RSIS
-1238 YRATG
+1238 YLAIG
-1243 TMPNEYTGVFIGEP
+1243 TMPNEYPGAFTGKPE
-1257 KIFNGNDDDVT
+1257 IFNGNDDVT
-1268 DCYEVTRIPG
+1268 DCYEVTLTPG
-1278 KLTITKATEPV
+1278 KLTITKATETV
-1289 AVSIVGNTKTVTYNG
+1289 AVRIVGNTKTVTYNG

-1314 DVGDKLITVTLK
+1314 DVGNKPITVTLK
-1326 EGRKAEAK
+1326 DGSKAEAK
-1334 GTLPHKYLMNL
+1334 GTLPNKYPMNL

-1354 DVYENFKVSVEYGW
+1354 DVYESFEVIVEDGW

-1394 EQSVEGFTT
+1394 EQSAEGFTT
-1403 DVGDKPITVMLKDG
+1403 DVGDKPITVMLKEG
-1417 GKAEA
+1417 HKAEA
-1422 KGRYVGRYMMGLTAK
+1422 KGRYVGRYMMGLTVD

-1445 YKNVKVIVIDGY
+1445 YKNIRVIVIDGY
-1457 LDIQPVYN
+1457 LDIQSVYN

-1498 ALWLTLMGLSAAA
+1498 ALWLTLMGLSVAA

>member
-46 ATPSASPAQSS
+46 ATPSASPAQSP

-65 QEEVRIEPVQ
+65 QEEVRIEPV
-75 PDDAYLTV
+75 PSDDAYLTV

-94 TVVVKNGESVS
+94 TVVAKNGESVS
-105 APAAPEVP
+105 APAAPEVA

-127 DFPFP
+127 EFPFA
-132 VAITADVEMTVQARY
+132 VAITADAEMTVQARY

-185 DQSITGWCTDTA
+185 HQSITGWCTDKA
-197 LTKLVDSVT
+197 LTKPVDSVT

-218 EGGYWITF
+218 ETGYWITF

-243 VAQPPAAPVRHGYAF
+243 TAQKPSDPARPGFAFGGWFTDAALTSVAN
-258 AGWYADKALDQPADF
+258 F

-282 YAKWTERTDVQYAV
+282 YAKWTERTDVRYTV
-296 QHMIENADNDDY
+296 QHMIENADNDGY
-308 SLKET
+308 SLNET
-313 ETKRGQTGAL
+313 ETQRGQTGAL

-336 QTITQET
+336 QAITQET
-343 IEGNGST
+343 IQGDGST
-350 MVKVYYKRNVYEV
+350 MVKVYYKRNVYSVTFWSIKWEGGIFLGGYV
-363 KFYSNSYTSGPFWNK
+363 KDKEFTQY
-378 TYHPATEYT
+378 
-387 SLRITAK
+387 RITAK
-394 YGANISSKW
+394 HGANISDKW
-403 PTYNGS
+403 PGG
-409 SNWATSDNGDTY
+409 NWATSPGGSTY
-421 QANIDT
+421 QSNIDT
-427 MPLNGAKF
+427 MPRGGDEFFEEKQQGNAK
-435 YGPKTGN
+435 
-442 GSETAYY
+442 AYY
-449 YAEVLPGE
+449 YLEDLNGKFVLDHTDLGPN
-457 TGTVYNGVT
+457 GTSVT
-466 YKLHHSDTSP
+466 N
-476 GEGYEVTKE
+476 E
-485 DKYPI
+485 DRYPI
-490 TGFTYKEGTQN
+490 TGFTCNTAKSAKN
-501 GRPYNNAKFYYTRN
+501 GDSYNGAKFYYNRN
-515 TYNIV
+515 SYEIV
-520 FVNGGST
+520 FFNGGQKD
-527 VKTVQVKYQQDIS
+527 KTVNVKYQQDIS
-540 DQDYTPTNPPKG
+540 GQGYTPTTPPVG
-552 KEDHTFDGWYE
+552 KTDHTFSGWYE
-563 DSACTCE
+563 DEECSSE
-570 FVFEGE
+570 FVFAGE
-576 TMPAY
+576 TMPAH

-591 RTYTVTAHGKSNHAE
+591 RPYTVTAHGKSDHAE

-658 PVIMDGKTYK
+658 PVIMDGKTYT
-668 LTYDANGGTGTVP
+668 LTYDANGGTGAVP

-702 REGMIFLGWSTDKTA
+702 KEGMTFLGWSTDQNA

-749 TYHSNFGN
+749 IYHSNFGN

-767 INSLITVEGYGNLYL
+767 INSLITVEGYGNL

-796 SGGNG
+796 SNGSG

-821 QWKAGTYSYTV
+821 QWKAKTYDYTV
-832 EYYIDGVKNDSL
+832 EYYIDGEKDNSL
-844 TETGQAEYGAE
+844 TVTAQAEYGAV
-855 ISTYPDKCP
+855 ISTYPNQCP
-864 ANYRLDQTE
+864 ANYRLDKTE
-873 NLPLIIGVSGNV
+873 NLPLTIGVSGNV

-903 ADGGQAVQDYVANDL
+903 TDGGTAAADHVASGL
-918 VQGTAYNVTSPAIPG
+918 VPGTEYSVTSPVISG

-995 PMTIEGYTPVSN
+995 PVTIEGYTPVSN
-1007 DTQTIPIGVGNN
+1007 DTATITIGVENN
-1019 VINFFYY
+1019 VINFYYY
-1026 KNVELTANSGSFTYN
+1026 KDVKLTANSKTEPFDNTEKSVSGFTGAPEDADFTAITVGAKGTSAGEY
-1041 GQPHTVEGYTCDTA
+1041 PAKFPEHTV
-1055 GVNFEGITAAETQT
+1055 
-1069 AVGTYPVNFAEDPV
+1069 GTV
-1083 GKIDATAKYI
+1083 DATAKYI
-1093 VVEAN
+1093 VAEAN
-1098 PGALVITADANEVV
+1098 DGMLVITADANEVV
-1112 VMIRGNSDTKVYDGT
+1112 VMIRGKSDTKVYDGT
-1127 EYTVTDYVVES
+1127 EYIVTGYDVE
-1138 ISNPNYTAT
+1138 ISNPRYTKN
-1147 DFTFNGTAEAKRTRS
+1147 DFTFSGTAEAKRTRF
-1162 GRTQMDLKPENFTN
+1162 GKTEMGLKPENFTN

-1184 TFVVKD
+1184 TFVVED
-1190 GYIDITKRPLNLVG
+1190 GYIDITKRPLDLVG
-1204 ETATKPYTGSSISL
+1204 ETATKPYTGSPIIL
-1218 NQFTPKNLADGDAV
+1218 NQFTSENLVSGDAV
-1232 QSTSIS
+1232 RSIS
-1238 YRATG
+1238 YLAIG
-1243 TMPNEYTGVFIGEP
+1243 TMPNEYPGAFTGTPE
-1257 KIFNGNDDDVT
+1257 IFNGNDNVT
-1268 DCYEVTRIPG
+1268 DCYEVTLTPG
-1278 KLTITKATEPV
+1278 KLTITKATETV
-1289 AVSIVGNTKTVTYNG
+1289 TVRIVGNTKTVTYNG

-1314 DVGDKLITVTLK
+1314 DVGNKPITVTLK

-1334 GTLPHKYLMNL
+1334 GTLPNKYPMNL

-1354 DVYENFKVSVEYGW
+1354 DVYENFEVSVEDGW

-1422 KGRYVGRYMMGLTAK
+1422 KGRYVGRYMMGLTVD

-1445 YKNVKVIVIDGY
+1445 YKNIRVIVIDGY
-1457 LDIQPVYN
+1457 LDIQSVYN

-1518 DKKRRRS
+1518 DKKHRRS

>member
-46 ATPSASPAQSS
+46 ATPSASPAQSP
-57 AAEEGQKP
+57 AAEEEQKP
-65 QEEVRIEPVQ
+65 QEGVRIEPVQ
-75 PDDAYLTV
+75 PDDPYLTV
-83 VFQDKDGGEIA
+83 VFQDKDGGEIT
-94 TVVVKNGESVS
+94 TVVAKNGESVS
-105 APAAPEVP
+105 APAAPEVA

-127 DFPFP
+127 EFPFA
-132 VAITADVEMTVQARY
+132 VAITADAEMTVQARY

-185 DQSITGWCTDTA
+185 HQSITGWCTDKA
-197 LTKLVDSVT
+197 LTKPVDSVT
-206 LENSNI
+206 LGNSNI

-218 EGGYWITF
+218 ETGYWITF

-232 YVEPMFFAANT
+232 YVEPMFFAASAT
-243 VAQPPAAPVRHGYAF
+243 AQPPAVPVRHGYAF
-258 AGWYADKALDQPADF
+258 AGWHTDEALNEPANF

-282 YAKWTERTDVQYAV
+282 YAKWTERTDVQYTV
-296 QHMIENADNDDY
+296 QHMIENADNDGY

-323 TRATAKKYDGFTA
+323 TRATANKYDGFTA

-343 IEGNGST
+343 IEGDGST
-350 MVKVYYKRNVYEV
+350 MVKVYYKRNVYSVTFWSIKWEGGLFYGKYV
-363 KFYSNSYTSGPFWNK
+363 KDKEFTQY
-378 TYHPATEYT
+378 
-387 SLRITAK
+387 RITAK
-394 YGANISSKW
+394 YGANISKKW
-403 PTYNGS
+403 PGG
-409 SNWATSDNGDTY
+409 NWATSPGGSTY

-427 MPLNGAKF
+427 MPLGGDQFFKINQQGNSKAEYYLEDLNGNF
-435 YGPKTGN
+435 
-442 GSETAYY
+442 
-449 YAEVLPGE
+449 VLDHTDLAPDGL
-457 TGTVYNGVT
+457 TVT
-466 YKLHHSDTSP
+466 D
-476 GEGYEVTKE
+476 E
-485 DKYPI
+485 DRYPI
-490 TGFTYKEGTQN
+490 TGFTCDTAKSTKN
-501 GRPYNNAKFYYTRN
+501 GKSYNGAKFYYNRN
-515 TYNIV
+515 SYEIV
-520 FVNGGST
+520 FFNGGQKD
-527 VKTVQVKYQQDIS
+527 KTVDVKYQQDIS
-540 DQDYTPTNPPKG
+540 NQDYTPTTPPVG
-552 KEDHTFDGWYE
+552 KTDHTFSGWYVDE
-563 DSACTCE
+563 ECTSQ
-570 FVFEGE
+570 FVFAGE

-581 NITLYAGWEG
+581 NIILYAGWDG
-591 RTYTVTAHGKSNHAE
+591 RDYTVTAHGKSDHSE
-606 TVEKGDTVSPDLFAS
+606 TVEKGDTVSPDQFAS

-640 STRLFN
+640 STRLFH

-658 PVIMDGKTYK
+658 PVIMDGKTYT
-668 LTYDANGGTGTVP
+668 LTYDKNGGEGTVP
-681 TDSNKY
+681 TDTNKY

-702 REGMIFLGWSTDKTA
+702 RQGMIFLGWSTDKTA

-749 TYHSNFGN
+749 TYHSNFGS
-757 DQTRKSEDKP
+757 DEKRTSEYKP
-767 INSLITVEGYGNLYL
+767 INSRITVEGYGNL

-796 SGGNG
+796 SDGNG

-821 QWKAGTYSYTV
+821 QWKAKTYDYTV
-832 EYYIDGVKNDSL
+832 EYYIDGKKNDSL
-844 TETGQAEYGAE
+844 TETGQAACDTV
-855 ISTYPDKCP
+855 ISTYLNKCP
-864 ANYRLDQTE
+864 ENYKFEKDE
-873 NLPLIIGVSGNV
+873 NCPLTIGVNENENV
-885 IKVYYVKNVFTLT
+885 IRVYYVKNVFTLT
-898 IHYRY
+898 IHYLY
-903 ADGGQAVQDYVANDL
+903 AGGGKAAEDHVASHE
-918 VQGTAYNVTSPAIPG
+918 QGTEYSVTSPVISG

-969 WNGTDTK
+969 WNDTDTK

-995 PMTIEGYTPVSN
+995 PVTIEGYTPVSEAAK
-1007 DTQTIPIGVGNN
+1007 TITIGVENN
-1019 VINFFYY
+1019 VINFYYY
-1026 KNVELTANSGSFTYN
+1026 KDVKLTANSGSFAYN

-1055 GVNFEGITAAETQT
+1055 GVNFDGITVAETQT
-1069 AVGTYPVNFAEDPV
+1069 AVGNYPVNFAEDPV
-1083 GKIDATAKYI
+1083 NKIDATAKYI

-1098 PGALVITADANEVV
+1098 PGALVITAHADEVV
-1112 VMIRGNSDTKVYDGT
+1112 VMIRGKSDTKVYDGM
-1127 EYTVTDYVVES
+1127 EYTVTGYDVES
-1138 ISNPNYTAT
+1138 ISNTLYTEN
-1147 DFTFNGTAEAKRTRS
+1147 DFTFSGTAEAKRTRF
-1162 GRTQMDLKPENFTN
+1162 GKTEMGLKPEKFTN

-1184 TFVVKD
+1184 TFVVED

-1204 ETATKPYTGSSISL
+1204 ETATKPYTGNPIIL
-1218 NQFTPKNLADGDAV
+1218 NQFTSENLANGDAV
-1232 QSTSIS
+1232 RSIS
-1238 YRATG
+1238 YLAFG
-1243 TMPNEYTGVFIGEP
+1243 TKPNEYPGAFTGTPE
-1257 KIFNGNDDDVT
+1257 IFNGNDNVT
-1268 DCYEVTRIPG
+1268 DCYEVTLTPG
-1278 KLTITKATEPV
+1278 KLTITKATETV
-1289 AVSIVGNTKTVTYNG
+1289 VVRIVGNTKTVTYNG
-1304 SEQSVEGFTT
+1304 SEQSVEGFTA
-1314 DVGDKLITVTLK
+1314 DVGNKPITVMLK

-1334 GTLPHKYLMNL
+1334 GTLPNKYLMNL

-1354 DVYENFKVSVEYGW
+1354 DVYERFEVIVEDGW

-1437 DFKVDSTV
+1437 DFKVDSMA
-1445 YKNVKVIVIDGY
+1445 YRKINVIVIDGY
-1457 LDIQPVYN
+1457 LDIQSVYN

>member
-46 ATPSASPAQSS
+46 ATPSTSPAQSP

-65 QEEVRIEPVQ
+65 QEEVRIEPV
-75 PDDAYLTV
+75 PSDDAYLTV

-94 TVVVKNGESVS
+94 TVVAKNGESVS
-105 APAAPEVP
+105 APAAPEVA

-132 VAITADVEMTVQARY
+132 VAITADAEMTVQARY

-185 DQSITGWCTDTA
+185 HQSITGWCTDKA
-197 LTKLVDSVT
+197 LTKPVNSVT

-218 EGGYWITF
+218 ETGYWITF

-243 VAQPPAAPVRHGYAF
+243 TAQKPSDPARPGFAFGGWFTDAALTSVAN
-258 AGWYADKALDQPADF
+258 F

-282 YAKWTERTDVQYAV
+282 YAKWTERTDVQYTV
-296 QHMIENADNDDY
+296 QHMIENADNDGY

-323 TRATAKKYDGFTA
+323 TRATANKYDGFTA
-336 QTITQET
+336 QAITQET
-343 IEGNGST
+343 IQGDGST
-350 MVKVYYKRNVYEV
+350 MVKVYYKRNVYSVTFWSIKWEGGFLFGEYV
-363 KFYSNSYTSGPFWNK
+363 KDKEFTQY
-378 TYHPATEYT
+378 
-387 SLRITAK
+387 RITAK
-394 YGANISSKW
+394 YGANISKKW
-403 PTYNGS
+403 PGGNWTTSPGGS
-409 SNWATSDNGDTY
+409 TY

-427 MPLNGAKF
+427 MPLGGDEFFKINQQGNAKAKYYLEDLNGNF
-435 YGPKTGN
+435 
-442 GSETAYY
+442 
-449 YAEVLPGE
+449 VLDHTDLGLDD
-457 TGTVYNGVT
+457 TYVT
-466 YKLHHSDTSP
+466 N
-476 GEGYEVTKE
+476 E
-485 DKYPI
+485 DRYPI
-490 TGFTYKEGTQN
+490 TGFTCNTAKSAKN
-501 GRPYNNAKFYYTRN
+501 GDRYNGAKFYYNRN
-515 TYNIV
+515 SYEIV
-520 FVNGGST
+520 FFNGGLKD
-527 VKTVQVKYQQDIS
+527 KTVNVKYQQDIS
-540 DQDYTPTNPPKG
+540 NQDYTPTTPPVG
-552 KEDHTFDGWYE
+552 KTDHTFSGWYVDE
-563 DSACTCE
+563 ECTSQ
-570 FVFEGE
+570 FVFAGE
-576 TMPAY
+576 TMPAHS
-581 NITLYAGWEG
+581 ITLYAGWDG
-591 RTYTVTAHGKSNHAE
+591 RDYTVTAHGKSDHAE
-606 TVEKGDTVSPDLFAS
+606 TVERGDTVSPDLFAS

-658 PVIMDGKTYK
+658 PVIMDGKTYT
-668 LTYDANGGTGTVP
+668 LTYNPNGGTGTVP

-702 REGMIFLGWSTDKTA
+702 REGMIFLGWSTKQTA
-717 VSPAYYPGG
+717 DSPAYYPGG

-767 INSLITVEGYGNLYL
+767 INSLITVEGYGNLNL

-796 SGGNG
+796 SDGTG

-832 EYYIDGVKNDSL
+832 EYYIDGKKADSL
-844 TETGQAEYGAE
+844 TVTAQAAYNAV

-864 ANYRLDQTE
+864 ANYRLDKTE
-873 NLPLIIGVSGNV
+873 NLPLTIGVSGNV

-903 ADGGQAVQDYVANDL
+903 AEGGVAVPDHVENDL
-918 VQGTAYNVTSPAIPG
+918 VQGTAYNVPSPAIPG

-943 SMPAQDVIETVTY
+943 SMPAQDVTETVTY

-995 PMTIEGYTPVSN
+995 PVTIEGYTPVRN
-1007 DTQTIPIGVGNN
+1007 DTATITIGVENN
-1019 VINFFYY
+1019 VINFYYY
-1026 KNVELTANSGSFTYN
+1026 KDVKLTANSKTETFDNTEKSVSGFTGAPADADFTAITVGAKGTSAGEY
-1041 GQPHTVEGYTCDTA
+1041 PAKFPEHTV
-1055 GVNFEGITAAETQT
+1055 
-1069 AVGTYPVNFAEDPV
+1069 GTV
-1083 GKIDATAKYI
+1083 DATAKYI

-1098 PGALVITADANEVV
+1098 DGMLVITAHAGEVV
-1112 VMIRGNSDTKVYDGT
+1112 VMIRGNSDMKVYDGK
-1127 EYTVTDYVVES
+1127 EYTVTGYVVES
-1138 ISNPNYTAT
+1138 ISNSNYTAT
-1147 DFTFNGTAEAKRTRS
+1147 DFTFSGTAKAKRTRF
-1162 GRTQMDLKPENFTN
+1162 GKTEMGLKPENFTN

-1184 TFVVKD
+1184 TFVVED

-1204 ETATKPYTGSSISL
+1204 ETDTKPYTGSPIIL
-1218 NQFTPKNLADGDAV
+1218 DQFTSENLVSGDAV
-1232 QSTSIS
+1232 RSIS
-1238 YRATG
+1238 YLAIG
-1243 TMPNEYTGVFIGEP
+1243 TMPNEYPGAFTGTPE
-1257 KIFNGNDDDVT
+1257 IFNGNDDVT
-1268 DCYEVTRIPG
+1268 DCYEVTLTPG
-1278 KLTITKATEPV
+1278 KLTITKATETV
-1289 AVSIVGNTKTVTYNG
+1289 AVRIVGNTKTVTYNG
-1304 SEQSVEGFTT
+1304 SEQSVEGFTA
-1314 DVGDKLITVTLK
+1314 DVGNKLITVTLK

-1334 GTLPHKYLMNL
+1334 GTLPNKYLMNL

-1354 DVYENFKVSVEYGW
+1354 DVYENFEVSVEDGW

>member
-46 ATPSASPAQSS
+46 ATPSASPAQSP

-65 QEEVRIEPVQ
+65 QEGVRIEPVQ

-83 VFQDKDGGEIA
+83 VFQDKDGGEIT
-94 TVVVKNGESVS
+94 TVVAKNGESVS

-113 GSKFVGWYA
+113 GSKFVGWYE
-122 GDNKV
+122 GETMV
-127 DFPFP
+127 SFPRT
-132 VAITADVEMTVQARY
+132 ANITADDTMTVQARY

-158 DGSIVETRSGKT
+158 DGRIVETRSGKT

-185 DQSITGWCTDTA
+185 HQSITGWCTDPERTH
-197 LTKLVDSVT
+197 LVDSVT
-206 LENSNI
+206 LGNSNI

-218 EGGYWITF
+218 ETGYWITF

-232 YVEPMFFAANT
+232 YIEPMFFPSGAK
-243 VAQPPAAPVRHGYAF
+243 AQKPSDPTKPGFAF
-258 AGWYADKALDQPADF
+258 GGWFTDTELNKSADF
-273 AQIKVSTKL
+273 AQIKESTKL
-282 YAKWTERTDVQYAV
+282 YAKWTKANTKYTVIHFQ
-296 QHMIENADNDDY
+296 ENADDDGY
-308 SLKET
+308 SFKES
-313 ETKRGQTGAL
+313 ETKYGA
-323 TRATAKKYDGFTA
+323 TNATTAARAKNYPGFTA
-336 QTITQET
+336 QAITQET
-343 IEGNGST
+343 IQGDGST
-350 MVKVYYKRNVYEV
+350 IVEVRYKRNVYEV
-363 KFYSNSYTSGPFWNK
+363 KFYSFSDWWNSS
-378 TYHPATEYT
+378 TEYT
-387 SLRITAK
+387 SLCITAK
-394 YGANISSKW
+394 YGANISDKW

-409 SNWATSDNGDTY
+409 NSWATTDGGKTY
-421 QANIDT
+421 QVNIDT

-449 YAEVLPGE
+449 YVEVLPGE
-457 TGTVYNGVT
+457 TGTFYNGVT

-476 GEGYEVTKE
+476 GKGYDVTKE

-490 TGFTYKEGTQN
+490 TGFTYKEGTLN

-515 TYNIV
+515 SYNIV
-520 FVNGGST
+520 FINNAT
-527 VKTVQVKYQQDIS
+527 HEKTVSKKYQQDIS
-540 DQDYTPTNPPKG
+540 DASYTPTAPADKSDYVFG
-552 KEDHTFDGWYE
+552 GWY
-563 DSACTCE
+563 DNE
-570 FVFEGE
+570 FGDGEPYVFTGK
-576 TMPAY
+576 TMPAQ
-581 NITLYAGWEG
+581 NITVYAKWIAP
-591 RTYTVTAHGKSNHAE
+591 TYTVTFYDADGTTVLGTQTVNKNDQIDSTMVPE
-606 TVEKGDTVSPDLFAS
+606 VTVEEGDQFL
-621 VIPDVGEGET
+621 
-631 FMGWTEQQG
+631 GWVLANGTPFHA
-640 STRLFN
+640 STRIN
-646 FATQITRDIHLY
+646 RHYTLY
-658 PVIMDGKTYK
+658 AKVGSKTTYK
-668 LTYDANGGTGTVP
+668 LTYDANGGMGTVP
-681 TDSNKY
+681 EDTNNY
-687 AKGTYAQVVSGSGLT
+687 AKGTYARVVSGSGLT
-702 REGMIFLGWSTDKTA
+702 RKDMIFLGWSTDKDA

-726 SVKINDNTTLYAVW
+726 SVKIDGNTTLYAVW

-757 DQTRKSEDKP
+757 DQTYDGKDVWV
-767 INSLITVEGYGNLYL
+767 NSKVTVDSYAATGL
-782 PSRTGYEFTGWNTA
+782 PSRTGHEFIGWNTA
-796 SGGNG
+796 SDGNG

-807 ATARLTAG
+807 DTVRLTAG

-821 QWKAGTYSYTV
+821 QWEAKTYGYTV
-832 EYYIDGVKNDSL
+832 EYYIDGKKNDSL
-844 TETGQAEYGAE
+844 TVTAQAEYGAV

-864 ANYRLDQTE
+864 ANYKLDKTE
-873 NLPLIIGVSGNV
+873 PLSLTIGVSENV

-903 ADGGQAVQDYVANDL
+903 TDGGTAAADHVASGL
-918 VQGTAYNVTSPAIPG
+918 VPGTEYSVTSPVISG

-943 SMPAQDVIETVTY
+943 SMPARDVTVTVTY

-969 WNGTDTK
+969 WNGTK
-976 VKESKKVDGKTFQ
+976 VQASKKVDGKTFQ

-995 PMTIEGYTPVSN
+995 PVTIEGYTPVSGASK
-1007 DTQTIPIGVGNN
+1007 TITIGVENN
-1019 VINFFYY
+1019 VIDFYYY
-1026 KNVELTANSGSFTYN
+1026 KNVALTANSKTETFDNTEKSVSGFT
-1041 GQPHTVEGYTCDTA
+1041 GAPEDADFTAITVGAKGTSAGEYPAKFPEGT
-1055 GVNFEGITAAETQT
+1055 
-1069 AVGTYPVNFAEDPV
+1069 VGTV
-1083 GKIDATAKYI
+1083 DATEKYI

-1098 PGALVITADANEVV
+1098 PGMLVITANADEVV
-1112 VMIRGNSDTKVYDGT
+1112 VMIRGKSDTKVYDGM
-1127 EYTVTDYVVES
+1127 EYTVTGYDVES
-1138 ISNPNYTAT
+1138 ISNTLYTEN
-1147 DFTFNGTAEAKRTRS
+1147 DFTFSGTAEAKRTRF
-1162 GRTQMDLKPENFTN
+1162 GKTQMGLKPENFTN
-1176 TNTNFAKV
+1176 ANTNFAKV
-1184 TFVVKD
+1184 TFVVVD

-1204 ETATKPYTGSSISL
+1204 ETATKPYTGSPIIL
-1218 NQFTPKNLADGDAV
+1218 NQFTSENLADGDAV

-1238 YRATG
+1238 YLATG
-1243 TMPNEYTGVFIGEP
+1243 TMPNKYPGAFEGTPKVLNGET
-1257 KIFNGNDDDVT
+1257 DVT
-1268 DCYEVTRIPG
+1268 DCYEITQTPG
-1278 KLTITKATEPV
+1278 TLTITKVTETV
-1289 AVSIVGNTKTVTYNG
+1289 VVKIIGNTKTVTYNG
-1304 SEQSVEGFTT
+1304 NEQSVEGFTT

-1334 GTLPHKYLMNL
+1334 GTLPNKYMMNL

-1354 DVYENFKVSVEYGW
+1354 DVYESFEVIVEDGW

-1422 KGRYVGRYMMGLTAK
+1422 KGRYVGRYMMGLTAN

-1498 ALWLTLMGLSAAA
+1498 ALWLTLMGLSAVA

>member
-46 ATPSASPAQSS
+46 ATPSASPAQSP
-57 AAEEGQKP
+57 AAEEEQKP
-65 QEEVRIEPVQ
+65 QEGARIEPVQ

-83 VFQDKDGGEIA
+83 VFQDKDGGEIT
-94 TVVVKNGESVS
+94 TVVAKNGESVS

-132 VAITADVEMTVQARY
+132 VAITADAEMTVQARY

-185 DQSITGWCTDTA
+185 HQSITGWCTDKA
-197 LTKLVDSVT
+197 LTKPVDSVT

-218 EGGYWITF
+218 ETGYWITF

-243 VAQPPAAPVRHGYAF
+243 TAQKPSDPTRPGFAFGGWFTDAALTSVAN
-258 AGWYADKALDQPADF
+258 F

-282 YAKWTERTDVQYAV
+282 YAKWTERTDVQYTV
-296 QHMIENADNDDY
+296 QHMIENADNDGY

-323 TRATAKKYDGFTA
+323 TRATAKMYDGFTA
-336 QTITQET
+336 QAITQET
-343 IEGNGST
+343 IQGDGST
-350 MVKVYYKRNVYEV
+350 MVKVYYKRNVYSVTFWSIKWEGGYVFGKYV
-363 KFYSNSYTSGPFWNK
+363 KGKEF
-378 TYHPATEYT
+378 TEY
-387 SLRITAK
+387 RITAK
-394 YGANISSKW
+394 HGANISDKW
-403 PTYNGS
+403 PGGNWTTSPGGS
-409 SNWATSDNGDTY
+409 TY
-421 QANIDT
+421 QSNIDT
-427 MPLNGAKF
+427 MPLGGDEFFKTNQQGNAKAQYYLEDLNGNF
-435 YGPKTGN
+435 VLDHTDLGPN
-442 GSETAYY
+442 GTS
-449 YAEVLPGE
+449 
-457 TGTVYNGVT
+457 VT
-466 YKLHHSDTSP
+466 N
-476 GEGYEVTKE
+476 E
-485 DKYPI
+485 DRYPI
-490 TGFTYKEGTQN
+490 TGFTCNTAKSAKN
-501 GRPYNNAKFYYTRN
+501 GDRYDGAKFYYNRN
-515 TYNIV
+515 IYEIV
-520 FVNGGST
+520 FFNGGLKD
-527 VKTVQVKYQQDIS
+527 KTVDVKYQQDIS
-540 DQDYTPTNPPKG
+540 NQDYTPTNPPKG

-570 FVFEGE
+570 FVFKDE

-591 RTYTVTAHGKSNHAE
+591 RTYTVTAHGESNNHAV
-606 TVEKGDTVSPDLFAS
+606 TVEKGDTVSPDQFAS

-658 PVIMDGKTYK
+658 PVIMDGKTYT
-668 LTYDANGGTGTVP
+668 LTYDANGGEGTVP
-681 TDSNKY
+681 TDTNKY

-702 REGMIFLGWSTDKTA
+702 RKGMIFLGWSTDQNA

-726 SVKINDNTTLYAVW
+726 SVKINGNTTLYAVW

-749 TYHSNFGN
+749 TYHSNF
-757 DQTRKSEDKP
+757 DSDKTRKSEDKP
-767 INSLITVEGYGNLYL
+767 INSLITVESYGNL

-796 SGGNG
+796 SNGSG

-844 TETGQAEYGAE
+844 TVTEQAAYNAV
-855 ISTYPDKCP
+855 ISTYPNQCP
-864 ANYRLDQTE
+864 TNYRLDKTE
-873 NLPLIIGVSGNV
+873 NLPLTIGVSGNV

-903 ADGGQAVQDYVANDL
+903 AEGGVAVPDHVENDL
-918 VQGTAYNVTSPAIPG
+918 VQGTAYNVPSPAIPG
-933 YTVDKATVSG
+933 YTVDKAIVSG
-943 SMPAQDVIETVTY
+943 SMPAQDVTETVTY

-969 WNGTDTK
+969 WNGTNTK
-976 VKESKKVDGKTFQ
+976 VQESKNVDGKTFQ

-995 PMTIEGYTPVSN
+995 PVTIEGYTPVSN
-1007 DTQTIPIGVGNN
+1007 DTATITIGVENN
-1019 VINFFYY
+1019 VINFYYY
-1026 KNVELTANSGSFTYN
+1026 KDVKLTANSKTEPFDNTEKSVSGFTGAPEDADFTAITVGAKGTSAGEY
-1041 GQPHTVEGYTCDTA
+1041 PAKFPEHTV
-1055 GVNFEGITAAETQT
+1055 
-1069 AVGTYPVNFAEDPV
+1069 GTV
-1083 GKIDATAKYI
+1083 DATAKYI

-1098 PGALVITADANEVV
+1098 PGALVITAHAGEVV

-1127 EYTVTDYVVES
+1127 EYTVTGYVVES

-1147 DFTFNGTAEAKRTRS
+1147 DFTFSGTAKAKRTRF
-1162 GRTQMDLKPENFTN
+1162 GKTEMGLKPEKFTN

-1184 TFVVKD
+1184 TFVVED

-1204 ETATKPYTGSSISL
+1204 ETDTKPYTGSPIIL
-1218 NQFTPKNLADGDAV
+1218 DQFTSENLVSGDAV
-1232 QSTSIS
+1232 RSIS
-1238 YRATG
+1238 YLAIG
-1243 TMPNEYTGVFIGEP
+1243 TMPNEYPGAFTGTPE
-1257 KIFNGNDDDVT
+1257 IFNGNDDVT
-1268 DCYEVTRIPG
+1268 DCYEVTLTPG
-1278 KLTITKATEPV
+1278 KLTITKATETV
-1289 AVSIVGNTKTVTYNG
+1289 AVRIVGNTKTVTYNG
-1304 SEQSVEGFTT
+1304 SEQSVEGFTA
-1314 DVGDKLITVTLK
+1314 DVGNKLITVTLK

-1334 GTLPHKYLMNL
+1334 GTLPNKYLMNL

-1354 DVYENFKVSVEYGW
+1354 DVYENFEVSVEDGW

>member
-46 ATPSASPAQSS
+46 ATPSASPAQSP
-57 AAEEGQKP
+57 AAEEEQKP

-94 TVVVKNGESVS
+94 TVVAKNGGSVS
-105 APAAPEVP
+105 APAAPEVA

-127 DFPFP
+127 EFPFA
-132 VAITADVEMTVQARY
+132 VAIAADAEMTVQARY
-147 DGALYVFFHSH
+147 DGALYVFFHST

-185 DQSITGWCTDTA
+185 DQSITGWCTDKA
-197 LTKLVDSVT
+197 LTKPVNSVT
-206 LENSNI
+206 LETSNI

-232 YVEPMFFAANT
+232 YVEPMFFAVNT
-243 VAQPPAAPVRHGYAF
+243 DAQPPAAPVKHGYAF
-258 AGWYADKALDQPADF
+258 DGWHTDKALDQPADF

-282 YAKWTERTDVQYAV
+282 YAKWTERTDVQYIV

-323 TRATAKKYDGFTA
+323 TRATAKQYDGFTA
-336 QTITQET
+336 QTITQKT

-350 MVKVYYKRNVYEV
+350 MVQVYYKRNVYEV
-363 KFYSNSYTSGPFWNK
+363 KFWSIKWQWTGLISGKYVKNEEFTK
-378 TYHPATEYT
+378 Y
-387 SLRITAK
+387 RITAK
-394 YGANISSKW
+394 YGANISKKW
-403 PTYNGS
+403 PGGNWTTSPGGS
-409 SNWATSDNGDTY
+409 TY

-427 MPLNGAKF
+427 MPLGGDEFFEMEQQGNAKAEYYLEDLNGNF
-435 YGPKTGN
+435 VLDHTDLGPDD
-442 GSETAYY
+442 AY
-449 YAEVLPGE
+449 
-457 TGTVYNGVT
+457 
-466 YKLHHSDTSP
+466 
-476 GEGYEVTKE
+476 VTKE
-485 DKYPI
+485 DRYPI
-490 TGFTYKEGTQN
+490 TGFTCNTAKSAKN
-501 GRPYNNAKFYYTRN
+501 GDRYNGAKFYYNRN
-515 TYNIV
+515 SYKIM
-520 FVNGGST
+520 FFNGGQM
-527 VKTVQVKYQQDIS
+527 VKTVDVKYQQDIS
-540 DQDYTPTNPPKG
+540 DQDYTPINPPKG

-570 FVFEGE
+570 FVFKDE

-591 RTYTVTAHGKSNHAE
+591 RTYTVTAYGKSNHAE
-606 TVEKGDTVSPDLFAS
+606 TVEKGDTVSPDQFAS

-668 LTYDANGGTGTVP
+668 LTYDANGGEGTVP
-681 TDSNKY
+681 TDSNNY
-687 AKGTYAQVVSGSGLT
+687 AKGTYAQVVSGKGLT
-702 REGMIFLGWSTDKTA
+702 REGMIFLGWSKDRTA

-726 SVKINDNTTLYAVW
+726 SVKIDGNTTLYAVW

-749 TYHSNFGN
+749 TYHSNFDPNETCDGEN
-757 DQTRKSEDKP
+757 VWV
-767 INSLITVEGYGNLYL
+767 NSKVKVDSYAATGL
-782 PSRTGYEFTGWNTA
+782 PSHTGYEFTGWNTA
-796 SGGNG
+796 RDGNG
-801 TAYAAG
+801 TAYDVDD
-807 ATARLTAG
+807 TVRLTAS

-821 QWKAGTYSYTV
+821 QWEAKTYSYTV
-832 EYYIDGVKNDSL
+832 EYYIDDKKNVSL
-844 TETGQAEYGAE
+844 TETGQAEYDTV

-864 ANYRLDQTE
+864 ENYKFEKVE
-873 NLPLIIGVSGNV
+873 NCPLTIGVSGNV

-898 IHYRY
+898 IHYLY
-903 ADGGQAVQDYVANDL
+903 TDGSTAAADHVKSL
-918 VQGTAYNVTSPAIPG
+918 MQGTEYSVTSPEISG
-933 YTVDKATVSG
+933 YTVDKAIVSG
-943 SMPAQDVIETVTY
+943 SMPAKDVTETVIY

-995 PMTIEGYTPVSN
+995 PETIEGYTPVSN
-1007 DTQTIPIGVGNN
+1007 DTATITIGVENN
-1019 VINFFYY
+1019 VINFYYY
-1026 KNVELTANSGSFTYN
+1026 KDVKLTANSKTETFDNTEKSVSGFT
-1041 GQPHTVEGYTCDTA
+1041 GAPEDADFTAITVGAKGTSAGEYPAEFPEGT
-1055 GVNFEGITAAETQT
+1055 
-1069 AVGTYPVNFAEDPV
+1069 VGTV
-1083 GKIDATAKYI
+1083 DATKKYI

-1112 VMIRGNSDTKVYDGT
+1112 VIIRGHNDMKVYDGKK
-1127 EYTVTDYVVES
+1127 YIVTGYEVE
-1138 ISNPNYTAT
+1138 ISNPRYTEN
-1147 DFTFNGTAEAKRTRS
+1147 DFAFNGTAEAKRTRS
-1162 GRTQMDLKPENFTN
+1162 GRTEMGLKPENFTN
-1176 TNTNFAKV
+1176 TNQSFTNV
-1184 TFVVKD
+1184 IFVVED
-1190 GYIDITKRPLNLVG
+1190 GYIDITKRPLYLVG
-1204 ETATKPYTGSSISL
+1204 ETDTKPYTGSSISL
-1218 NQFTPKNLADGDAV
+1218 EQFTPENLADGDAV
-1232 QSTSIS
+1232 QSIS
-1238 YRATG
+1238 YLATG
-1243 TMPNEYTGVFIGEP
+1243 IMPNEYPGEFEGTL
-1257 KIFNGNDDDVT
+1257 KIVNGNDVDVT
-1268 DCYEVTRIPG
+1268 NCYEVTLKPG
-1278 KLTITKATEPV
+1278 NLTITKATETV
-1289 AVSIVGNTKTVTYNG
+1289 AVKIVGNTKTVTYNG
-1304 SEQSVEGFTT
+1304 SEQSVEGFTA
-1314 DVGDKLITVTLK
+1314 DVGNKPITVTLK
-1326 EGRKAEAK
+1326 EGHKAEAK
-1334 GTLPHKYLMNL
+1334 GTLPNKYSMKL

-1354 DVYENFKVSVEYGW
+1354 DVYDNFEVSVEDGW

-1374 EAEVTVTIT
+1374 EAEITVTIT

-1417 GKAEA
+1417 RKAEA
-1422 KGRYVGRYMMGLTAK
+1422 KGRYVGRYMMGLTVD

-1457 LDIQPVYN
+1457 LDIQSVYN

>member
-46 ATPSASPAQSS
+46 ATPSASPAQSP

-83 VFQDKDGGEIA
+83 VFQDKDGGEIT
-94 TVVVKNGESVS
+94 TVVAKNGERVS
-105 APAAPEVP
+105 APAAPEVA

-127 DFPFP
+127 EFPFA
-132 VAITADVEMTVQARY
+132 VAITADAEMTVQARY

-185 DQSITGWCTDTA
+185 HQSITGWCTDKA
-197 LTKLVDSVT
+197 LTKPVNSVT

-218 EGGYWITF
+218 ETGYWITF

-232 YVEPMFFAANT
+232 YVEPMFFAASAT
-243 VAQPPAAPVRHGYAF
+243 AQKPSDPARPGFAFGGWFTDAALTSVAN
-258 AGWYADKALDQPADF
+258 F

-282 YAKWTERTDVQYAV
+282 YAKWTERTDVQYTV
-296 QHMIENADNDDY
+296 QHMIENADNDGY

-323 TRATAKKYDGFTA
+323 TRATANKYDGFTA

-343 IEGNGST
+343 INGDGST
-350 MVKVYYKRNVYEV
+350 MVKVYYKRNVYSVTFWSIKWEGGFLFGEYV
-363 KFYSNSYTSGPFWNK
+363 KDKEFTQY
-378 TYHPATEYT
+378 
-387 SLRITAK
+387 RITAK
-394 YGANISSKW
+394 YGANISKKW
-403 PTYNGS
+403 PGG
-409 SNWATSDNGDTY
+409 NWATSPGGSTY

-427 MPLNGAKF
+427 MPLGGDEFFKINQQGNAEAKYYLEDLNGNF
-435 YGPKTGN
+435 VLDHTDL
-442 GSETAYY
+442 GSDDTY
-449 YAEVLPGE
+449 
-457 TGTVYNGVT
+457 VT
-466 YKLHHSDTSP
+466 N
-476 GEGYEVTKE
+476 E
-485 DKYPI
+485 DRYPI
-490 TGFTYKEGTQN
+490 TGFTCNTAKSAKN
-501 GRPYNNAKFYYTRN
+501 GDRYNGAKFYYNRN
-515 TYNIV
+515 SYKIV
-520 FVNGGST
+520 FFNGGLKD
-527 VKTVQVKYQQDIS
+527 KTVDVKYQQDIS
-540 DQDYTPTNPPKG
+540 NQDYTPTTPPVG
-552 KEDHTFDGWYE
+552 KTDHTFSGWYVDE
-563 DSACTCE
+563 ECTSQ

-576 TMPAY
+576 TMPAH
-581 NITLYAGWEG
+581 NITLYAGWDG
-591 RTYTVTAHGKSNHAE
+591 RDYTVTAHGKSDHAE
-606 TVEKGDTVSPDLFAS
+606 IVEKGDTVSPDQFAS

-658 PVIMDGKTYK
+658 PVIMDGKTYT
-668 LTYDANGGTGTVP
+668 LTYNSNGGTGTVP

-702 REGMIFLGWSTDKTA
+702 REGMIFLGWSTDQNA

-757 DQTRKSEDKP
+757 DETRKSEEKP

-796 SGGNG
+796 SGGSG

-821 QWKAGTYSYTV
+821 QWKAKTYNYTV
-832 EYYIDGVKNDSL
+832 EYYIDGEKVDSL
-844 TETGQAEYGAE
+844 TETAQAAYNAV

-864 ANYRLDQTE
+864 ANYKLDKTE
-873 NLPLIIGVSGNV
+873 NLPLTIGVNENV

-903 ADGGQAVQDYVANDL
+903 ADGGTAAADHVESL
-918 VQGTAYNVTSPAIPG
+918 MQGAAYRVTSPVISG
-933 YTVDKATVSG
+933 YTVDQATVSG

-969 WNGTDTK
+969 WNGTGTK
-976 VKESKKVDGKTFQ
+976 VKDSKKVDGKTFQ

-995 PMTIEGYTPVSN
+995 PVTIEGYTPVSN
-1007 DTQTIPIGVGNN
+1007 GTATITIGVENN
-1019 VINFFYY
+1019 VINFYYY
-1026 KNVELTANSGSFTYN
+1026 KDVKLTANSKTEPFDNTEKSVSGFT
-1041 GQPHTVEGYTCDTA
+1041 GAPEDADFTAITVGAKGTSA
-1055 GVNFEGITAAETQT
+1055 GEYPAKFPENT
-1069 AVGTYPVNFAEDPV
+1069 VGTV
-1083 GKIDATAKYI
+1083 DATKKYI
-1093 VVEAN
+1093 VAEAN
-1098 PGALVITADANEVV
+1098 PGALVITAHAGEVV
-1112 VMIRGNSDTKVYDGT
+1112 VMIRGNSDTKVYDGA
-1127 EYTVTDYVVES
+1127 EYTVTGYVVES

-1147 DFTFNGTAEAKRTRS
+1147 DFTFSGTAKAKRTRF
-1162 GRTQMDLKPENFTN
+1162 GKTEMGLKPENFTN
-1176 TNTNFAKV
+1176 NNQNFANV
-1184 TFVVKD
+1184 IFVVED

-1204 ETATKPYTGSSISL
+1204 ETDTKPYTGSPIIL
-1218 NQFTPKNLADGDAV
+1218 DQFTSENLVSGDAV
-1232 QSTSIS
+1232 RSIS
-1238 YRATG
+1238 YLAIG
-1243 TMPNEYTGVFIGEP
+1243 TMPNEYPGAFTGTPE
-1257 KIFNGNDDDVT
+1257 IFNGNDNVT
-1268 DCYEVTRIPG
+1268 DCYEVTLTPG
-1278 KLTITKATEPV
+1278 KLTITKATETV
-1289 AVSIVGNTKTVTYNG
+1289 VVKIIGNTKTVTYNG

-1314 DVGDKLITVTLK
+1314 DVGNKLITVTLK

-1334 GTLPHKYLMNL
+1334 GTLPNKYPMNL

-1354 DVYENFKVSVEYGW
+1354 DVYESFEVIVEDGW

-1403 DVGDKPITVMLKDG
+1403 DVGDKPITVTLNEG
-1417 GKAEA
+1417 RKAEA
-1422 KGRYVGRYMMGLTAK
+1422 KGRYVGRYMMGLTAN

-1457 LDIQPVYN
+1457 LDIQSVYN

-1498 ALWLTLMGLSAAA
+1498 ALWLTLMGLSAVA